1 MNKREQS
8 NMEWATGTRLRAIA
22 AAASV
27 AFGMAAGHAFAQTP
41 AAAGA
46 QNGVQDGGSAATP
59 AAAPKG
65 TAVGTAV
72 GTAAGSAAGTL
83 PAITVKASAAG
94 DGTVGLVAKRSRTG
108 TKTDTA
114 LDEIPQT
121 INVVTAQ
128 QIEMTGATDVNAA
141 LRYVPGFSSYGSD
154 NRSDWYAALRGFT
167 PTAFVNGLQVPNT
180 LNLSSWRVDPYM
192 IDSITVLRGPTSV
205 LYGAGDPGAI
215 IDVQT
220 KTADGERVREAGVQF
235 GNYARKQLMIDVGDK
250 LDADGKYAYRFVGV
264 ARDGNAL
271 TGPNNDQRVALAP
284 SFRWRPDADTSL
296 TLSATYLQDWG
307 DISSNFLPAQ
317 GTVLPNPN
325 GQLDKDVY
333 GGDPNFNYYR
343 KKQWSLGYQ
352 FERNLNSMWTF
363 RQNVRW
369 MHLSLDN
376 GSVFGAGFA
385 DGSLTDINR
394 WAGVFQTNYSRF
406 DIDNNLQGRFGT
418 GPFEHTL
425 LLGFQY
431 NRQTATDSEWL
442 AAAPTLNLYNPVYTP
457 VTLSV
462 FSPPNTTY
470 RTNTYT
476 TMNTF
481 GLYAQDQIKWNRWTL
496 TLGGREDWVNQR
508 MDDRAGGTQSKADVT
523 AFTGRVGLT
532 YQGDYGLSPYVSYA
546 TSFNPLIGVNLYG
559 GGLPQPTRGKQIEA
573 GLRWQ
578 PPGKNLML
586 SAAIYQINQ
595 TNVLTPTPTNLD
607 PAGTTSIQTGEV
619 RSRGIELNATGK
631 LTRNLSLIASY
642 VYQDVKN
649 VQANDASLNNWPVD
663 IPRPR
668 QMASLWADWTWH
680 TGPLAG
686 FGLGGGVRYQSA
698 AAGAADNSLTV
709 ASYTL
714 YDAGVHYDTRNW
726 RFAVNGTNLFNRH
739 YISGC
744 QSTSVCI
751 FGTDRTV
758 IATAKYNW

>member
-1 MNKREQS
+1 MA
-8 NMEWATGTRLRAIA
+8 WTTGMRLRAIA

-27 AFGMAAGHAFAQTP
+27 AFGTAAGQTFAQTAP
-41 AAAGA
+41 AANAG
-46 QNGVQDGGSAATP
+46 
-59 AAAPKG
+59 AAAP
-65 TAVGTAV
+65 
-72 GTAAGSAAGTL
+72 AGGEQNSAQSGTL
-83 PAITVKASAAG
+83 PAITVNAASQG
-94 DGTVGLVAKRSRTG
+94 DGTVGLVAKRSTTG
-108 TKTDTA
+108 TKTDTPIS
-114 LDEIPQT
+114 EIPQT

-128 QIEMTGATDVNAA
+128 QIEMTGATDVNSA

-167 PTAFVNGLQVPNT
+167 PTAYVNGLQVPNT
-180 LNLSSWRVDPYM
+180 INLASWRVDPYM

-215 IDVQT
+215 VDVQT
-220 KTADGERVREAGVQF
+220 KLADGERVREAGVEI
-235 GNYARKQLMIDVGDK
+235 GNYARKQFMIDVGDQ
-250 LDADGKYAYRFVGV
+250 LDPDGKYAYRFVGV

-325 GQLDKDVY
+325 GQITRDVY
-333 GGDPNFNYYR
+333 EGDGNFNYYR

-352 FERNLNSMWTF
+352 FEHNLNSMWTF

-376 GSVFGAGFA
+376 GSVFGNGFV
-385 DGSLTDINR
+385 DGSLTDVSR
-394 WAGVFQTNYSRF
+394 WAGVFQMNYSRV
-406 DIDNNLQGRFGT
+406 DIDNNVQGRFGT
-418 GPFEHTL
+418 GPLEHTL

-442 AAAPTLNLYNPVYTP
+442 AAAPPLNIYDPVSVP
-457 VTLSV
+457 VTTAV
-462 FSPPNTTY
+462 FSDPASVY
-470 RTNTYT
+470 RTDTYT

-481 GLYAQDQIKWNRWTL
+481 GLYAQDQIKWHRWTL
-496 TLGGREDWVNQR
+496 TLGGREDWVDMR

-559 GGLPQPTRGKQIEA
+559 GGLPQPTRGRQIEL

-586 SAAIYQINQ
+586 NAAIYQINQ
-595 TNVLTPTPTNLD
+595 TNVLTPTPTTLD
-607 PAGTTSIQTGEV
+607 VTGTTSVQTGEA
-619 RSRGIELNATGK
+619 RSRGIELSATGK
-631 LTRNLSLIASY
+631 VTPNLSLIASY
-642 VYQDVKN
+642 AYQDVKN
-649 VQANDASLNNWPVD
+649 MKANDASLNNWPVD

-686 FGLGGGVRYQSA
+686 LGLGGGIRYQSA
-698 AAGAADNSLTV
+698 SAGAADNSLTV
-709 ASYTL
+709 SSYTL
-714 YDAGVHYDTRNW
+714 FDAGVHYDMRHW
-726 RFAVNGTNLFNRH
+726 RFAVNATNLFNRH

-744 QSTSVCI
+744 QSYNVCI

-758 IATAKYNW
+758 IGTAKYNW

>member
-1 MNKREQS
+1 MD
-8 NMEWATGTRLRAIA
+8 WATGTRLRAIA

-27 AFGMAAGHAFAQTP
+27 AFGAAAAGQAFAQTAP
-41 AAAGA
+41 AADA
-46 QNGVQDGGSAATP
+46 Q
-59 AAAPKG
+59 AAAPN
-65 TAVGTAV
+65 
-72 GTAAGSAAGTL
+72 AASAGTL
-83 PAITVKASAAG
+83 PAITVNAASEG

-108 TKTDTA
+108 TKTDTPIE
-114 LDEIPQT
+114 EIPQT

-128 QIEMTGATDVNAA
+128 QIEMTGATDVNTA

-167 PTAFVNGLQVPNT
+167 PTAYVNGLQVPNT

-215 IDVQT
+215 VDVKT
-220 KTADGERVREAGVQF
+220 KLADGERVREAGVEI
-235 GNYARKQLMIDVGDK
+235 GNYARKQFMIDVGDK
-250 LDADGKYAYRFVGV
+250 LDPDGKYAYRFVGV
-264 ARDGNAL
+264 ARDGNAV

-284 SFRWRPDADTSL
+284 SFRWRPNADTSL

-307 DISSNFLPAQ
+307 DISSNFLPAA

-325 GQLDKDVY
+325 GQITKDIY
-333 GGDPNFNYYR
+333 EGDGNFNYYR

-352 FERNLNSMWTF
+352 FEHNLNSMWTF
-363 RQNVRW
+363 RQNTRW

-376 GSVFGAGFA
+376 GSVWGAGFA
-385 DGSLTDINR
+385 DETLTEINR
-394 WAGVFQTNYSRF
+394 WAGVFQMNYSRF
-406 DIDNNLQGRFGT
+406 DIDNNLEGRFAT
-418 GPFEHTL
+418 GPLQHTL

-457 VTLSV
+457 VTTAV
-462 FSPPNTTY
+462 FSNPDTTY

-496 TLGGREDWVNQR
+496 TLGGREDWVNMR
-508 MDDRAGGTQSKADVT
+508 MDDRAAGTQSKADVS

-532 YQGDYGLSPYVSYA
+532 YQAGYGLSPYISYS
-546 TSFNPLIGVNLYG
+546 TSFNPIIGVSLLDG
-559 GGLPQPTRGKQIEA
+559 GVPKPTRGRQIEA

-586 SAAIYQINQ
+586 NAAIYQINQ
-595 TNVLTPTPTNLD
+595 TNGVTPALPTQD
-607 PAGTTSIQTGEV
+607 PGGTKSVQTGEV
-619 RSRGIELNATGK
+619 RARGIELSATGK
-631 LTRNLSLIASY
+631 VTPNLSLIASY
-642 VYQDVKN
+642 AYQDVKV
-649 VQANDASLNNWPVD
+649 VQANDATLNNWPVD

-698 AAGAADNSLTV
+698 SAGAADNSLTV
-709 ASYTL
+709 SSYTL
-714 YDAGVHYDTRNW
+714 IDAAVHYDVRNW
-726 RFAVNGTNLFNRH
+726 RFAVNATNLFNRH

-744 QSTSVCI
+744 QSTSVCM
-751 FGTDRTV
+751 FGNDRTV

>member
-1 MNKREQS
+1 MD
-8 NMEWATGTRLRAIA
+8 WATGTRLRAIA

-27 AFGMAAGHAFAQTP
+27 AFGAAAAGQAFAQTAP
-41 AAAGA
+41 AANT
-46 QNGVQDGGSAATP
+46 Q
-59 AAAPKG
+59 AAAPN
-65 TAVGTAV
+65 
-72 GTAAGSAAGTL
+72 AASAGTL
-83 PAITVKASAAG
+83 PAITVNAASEG

-108 TKTDTA
+108 TKTDTPIE
-114 LDEIPQT
+114 EIPQT

-128 QIEMTGATDVNAA
+128 QIEMTGATDVNTA

-167 PTAFVNGLQVPNT
+167 PTAYVNGLQVPNT
-180 LNLSSWRVDPYM
+180 LNLASWRVDPYM

-215 IDVQT
+215 VDVKT
-220 KTADGERVREAGVQF
+220 KLADGERVREAGVEI
-235 GNYARKQLMIDVGDK
+235 GNYARKQFMIDVGDK
-250 LDADGKYAYRFVGV
+250 LDPDGKYAYRFVGV
-264 ARDGNAL
+264 ARDGNAV

-284 SFRWRPDADTSL
+284 SFRWRPNADTSL

-307 DISSNFLPAQ
+307 DISSNFLPAA

-325 GQLDKDVY
+325 GQITKDIY
-333 GGDPNFNYYR
+333 EGDGNFNYYR

-352 FERNLNSMWTF
+352 FEHNLNSMWTF
-363 RQNVRW
+363 RQNTRW

-376 GSVFGAGFA
+376 GSVWGAGFA
-385 DGSLTDINR
+385 DKTLTEINR
-394 WAGVFQTNYSRF
+394 WAGVFQMNYSRF
-406 DIDNNLQGRFGT
+406 DIDNNLEGRFAT
-418 GPFEHTL
+418 GPLQHTL

-457 VTLSV
+457 VTTAV
-462 FSPPNTTY
+462 FSNPDTTY

-496 TLGGREDWVNQR
+496 TLGGREDWVNMR
-508 MDDRAGGTQSKADVT
+508 MDDRAAGTQSKADVS

-532 YQGDYGLSPYVSYA
+532 YQAGYGLSPYISYS
-546 TSFNPLIGVNLYG
+546 TSFNPIIGVSLLDG
-559 GGLPQPTRGKQIEA
+559 GVPKPTRGRQIEA

-586 SAAIYQINQ
+586 NAAIYQINQ
-595 TNVLTPTPTNLD
+595 TNGVTPALPTQD
-607 PAGTTSIQTGEV
+607 PSGTKSVQTGEV
-619 RSRGIELNATGK
+619 RARGIELSATGK
-631 LTRNLSLIASY
+631 VTPNLSLIASY
-642 VYQDVKN
+642 AYQDVKV
-649 VQANDASLNNWPVD
+649 VQANDATLNNWPVD

-698 AAGAADNSLTV
+698 SAGAADNSLTV
-709 ASYTL
+709 SSYTL
-714 YDAGVHYDTRNW
+714 IDAAVHYDVRNW
-726 RFAVNGTNLFNRH
+726 RFAVNATNLFNRH

-744 QSTSVCI
+744 QSTSVCM
-751 FGTDRTV
+751 FGNDRTV

>member
-1 MNKREQS
+1 MKKVEQKK
-8 NMEWATGTRLRAIA
+8 MEWATGTRLRAIA

-27 AFGMAAGHAFAQTP
+27 AFGTAAAGHAYAQTAP
-41 AAAGA
+41 AVNAGATASASSA
-46 QNGVQDGGSAATP
+46 QNGATATTSTSAQN
-59 AAAPKG
+59 
-65 TAVGTAV
+65 
-72 GTAAGSAAGTL
+72 GTL
-83 PAITVKASAAG
+83 PAITVNAASAG
-94 DGTVGLVAKRSRTG
+94 DGTVGLVAKRSTTG
-108 TKTDTA
+108 TKTDTP
-114 LDEIPQT
+114 LNEIPQT

-167 PTAFVNGLQVPNT
+167 PTAYVNGLQVPNT
-180 LNLSSWRVDPYM
+180 INLASWRVDPYM
-192 IDSITVLRGPTSV
+192 IDSISVLRGPTSV

-215 IDVQT
+215 IDVHT
-220 KTADGERVREAGVQF
+220 KLADGERVREAGVQI
-235 GNYARKQLMIDVGDK
+235 GNYARKQFMIDVGDK
-250 LDADGKYAYRFVGV
+250 LDPDGKYAYRFVGV

-325 GQLDKDVY
+325 GQINKDVY
-333 GGDPNFNYYR
+333 EGDGNFNYYR
-343 KKQWSLGYQ
+343 KKQWSVGYQ
-352 FERNLNSMWTF
+352 FERNLTPAWTF
-363 RQNVRW
+363 RQNTRL

-376 GSVFGAGFA
+376 GSVFGNGFVE
-385 DGSLTDINR
+385 GSTTDVSR
-394 WAGVFQTNYSRF
+394 WAGVFQMNYSRF
-406 DIDNNLQGRFGT
+406 DIDNNLEGRFAT
-418 GPFEHTL
+418 GPLQHTL

-442 AAAPTLNLYNPVYTP
+442 AAAPPLNIYNPVYQP
-457 VTLSV
+457 VTTAV
-462 FSPPNTTY
+462 FTPDATF

-496 TLGGREDWVNQR
+496 TLGGREDWVNMR
-508 MDDRAGGTQSKADVT
+508 MDDRAAGTSTKADVT

-532 YQGDYGLSPYVSYA
+532 YQGDYGLSPYISYA
-546 TSFNPLIGVNLYG
+546 TSFNPLIGVNLVG

-578 PPGKNLML
+578 PPGKILML
-586 SAAIYQINQ
+586 NAAIYQINQ
-595 TNVLTPTPTNLD
+595 TNVLTSALPSQDPT
-607 PAGTTSIQTGEV
+607 GTKSVQTGEV
-619 RSRGIELNATGK
+619 RSRGIELSATGK
-631 LTRNLSLIASY
+631 VTRNLSVIASY

-649 VQANDASLNNWPVD
+649 VQANDVSLNNWPVD

-668 QMASLWADWTWH
+668 QMASLWTDWTWY

-686 FGLGGGVRYQSA
+686 FGLGGGIRYQSA
-698 AAGAADNSLTV
+698 SAGAADNSLTV
-709 ASYTL
+709 SSVTL
-714 YDAGVHYDTRNW
+714 FDAGLHYDTRNW

-744 QSTSVCI
+744 QSNNVCI

>member
-1 MNKREQS
+1 MD
-8 NMEWATGTRLRAIA
+8 WATGTRLRAIA

-27 AFGMAAGHAFAQTP
+27 AFGAAAGQAFAQTAP
-41 AAAGA
+41 AANAGTAASANGA
-46 QNGVQDGGSAATP
+46 QNAA
-59 AAAPKG
+59 
-65 TAVGTAV
+65 
-72 GTAAGSAAGTL
+72 SAGTL
-83 PAITVKASAAG
+83 PAITVNAASEG

-108 TKTDTA
+108 TKTDTPIE
-114 LDEIPQT
+114 EIPQT

-128 QIEMTGATDVNAA
+128 QIEMTGATDVNTA

-167 PTAFVNGLQVPNT
+167 PTAYVNGLQVPNT
-180 LNLSSWRVDPYM
+180 LNLASWRVDPYM

-215 IDVQT
+215 VDVKT
-220 KTADGERVREAGVQF
+220 KLADGERVREAGVEI
-235 GNYARKQLMIDVGDK
+235 GNYARKQFMIDVGDK
-250 LDADGKYAYRFVGV
+250 LDPDGKYAYRFVGV
-264 ARDGNAL
+264 ARDGNAV

-284 SFRWRPDADTSL
+284 SFRWRPNADTSL

-307 DISSNFLPAQ
+307 DISSNFVPAA

-325 GQLDKDVY
+325 GQITKDIY
-333 GGDPNFNYYR
+333 EGDGNFNYYR

-352 FERNLNSMWTF
+352 FEHNLNSMWTF
-363 RQNVRW
+363 RQNTRW

-376 GSVFGAGFA
+376 GSVWGAGFA
-385 DGSLTDINR
+385 DETLTEINR
-394 WAGVFQTNYSRF
+394 WAGVFQMNYSRF
-406 DIDNNLQGRFGT
+406 DIDNNLEGRFAT
-418 GPFEHTL
+418 GPLQHTL

-457 VTLSV
+457 VTTAV
-462 FSPPNTTY
+462 FSNPDTTY

-496 TLGGREDWVNQR
+496 TLGGREDWVNMR
-508 MDDRAGGTQSKADVT
+508 MDDRAAGTQSKADVS

-532 YQGDYGLSPYVSYA
+532 YQAGYGLSPYISYS
-546 TSFNPLIGVNLYG
+546 TSFNPIIGVSLLDG
-559 GGLPQPTRGKQIEA
+559 GVPKPTRGRQIEA

-586 SAAIYQINQ
+586 NAAIYQINQ
-595 TNVLTPTPTNLD
+595 TNGVTPALPTQD
-607 PAGTTSIQTGEV
+607 PSRTKSVQTGEV
-619 RSRGIELNATGK
+619 RARGIELSATGK
-631 LTRNLSLIASY
+631 VTPNLSLIASY
-642 VYQDVKN
+642 AYQDVKV
-649 VQANDASLNNWPVD
+649 VQANDATLNNWPVD

-698 AAGAADNSLTV
+698 SAGAADNSLTV
-709 ASYTL
+709 SSYTL
-714 YDAGVHYDTRNW
+714 IDAAVHYDVRNW
-726 RFAVNGTNLFNRH
+726 RFAVNATNLFNRH

-744 QSTSVCI
+744 QSTSVCM
-751 FGTDRTV
+751 FGNDRTV

>member
-1 MNKREQS
+1 MD
-8 NMEWATGTRLRAIA
+8 WATGTRLRAIA

-27 AFGMAAGHAFAQTP
+27 AFGAAAAGQAFAQTAP
-41 AAAGA
+41 AANA
-46 QNGVQDGGSAATP
+46 Q
-59 AAAPKG
+59 AAAPN
-65 TAVGTAV
+65 
-72 GTAAGSAAGTL
+72 AASAGTL
-83 PAITVKASAAG
+83 PAITVNAASEG

-108 TKTDTA
+108 TKTDTPIE
-114 LDEIPQT
+114 EIPQT

-128 QIEMTGATDVNAA
+128 QIEMTGATDVNTA

-167 PTAFVNGLQVPNT
+167 PTAYVNGLQVPNT
-180 LNLSSWRVDPYM
+180 LNLASWRVDPYM

-215 IDVQT
+215 VDVKT
-220 KTADGERVREAGVQF
+220 KLADGERVREAGVEI
-235 GNYARKQLMIDVGDK
+235 GNYARKQFMIDVGDK
-250 LDADGKYAYRFVGV
+250 LDPDGKYAYRFVGV
-264 ARDGNAL
+264 ARDGNAV

-284 SFRWRPDADTSL
+284 SFRWRPNADTSL

-307 DISSNFLPAQ
+307 DISSNFLPAA

-325 GQLDKDVY
+325 GQITKDIY
-333 GGDPNFNYYR
+333 EGDGNFNYYR

-352 FERNLNSMWTF
+352 FEHNLNSMWTF
-363 RQNVRW
+363 RQNTRW

-376 GSVFGAGFA
+376 GSVWGAGFA
-385 DGSLTDINR
+385 DETLTEINR
-394 WAGVFQTNYSRF
+394 WAGVFQMNYSRF
-406 DIDNNLQGRFGT
+406 DIDNNLEGRFAT
-418 GPFEHTL
+418 GPLQHTL

-457 VTLSV
+457 VTTAV
-462 FSPPNTTY
+462 FSNPDTTY

-496 TLGGREDWVNQR
+496 TLGGREDWVNMR
-508 MDDRAGGTQSKADVT
+508 MDDRAAGTQSKADVS

-532 YQGDYGLSPYVSYA
+532 YQAGYGLSPYISYS
-546 TSFNPLIGVNLYG
+546 TSFNPIIGVSLLDG
-559 GGLPQPTRGKQIEA
+559 GVPKPTRGRQIEA

-586 SAAIYQINQ
+586 NAAIYQINQ
-595 TNVLTPTPTNLD
+595 TNGITPALPTQD
-607 PAGTTSIQTGEV
+607 PGGTKSVQTGEV
-619 RSRGIELNATGK
+619 RARGIELSATGK
-631 LTRNLSLIASY
+631 VTPNLSLIASY
-642 VYQDVKN
+642 AYQDVKV
-649 VQANDASLNNWPVD
+649 VQANDATLNNWPVD

-680 TGPLAG
+680 TGLLAG

-698 AAGAADNSLTV
+698 SAGAADNSLTV
-709 ASYTL
+709 SSYTL
-714 YDAGVHYDTRNW
+714 IDAAVHYDVRNW
-726 RFAVNGTNLFNRH
+726 RFAVNATNLFNRH

-744 QSTSVCI
+744 QSTSVCM
-751 FGTDRTV
+751 FGNDRTV

>member
-1 MNKREQS
+1 MD
-8 NMEWATGTRLRAIA
+8 WATGTRLRAIA

-27 AFGMAAGHAFAQTP
+27 AFGAAAGQAFAQTAP
-41 AAAGA
+41 AANAGTAASANGA
-46 QNGVQDGGSAATP
+46 QNAA
-59 AAAPKG
+59 
-65 TAVGTAV
+65 
-72 GTAAGSAAGTL
+72 AAGTL
-83 PAITVKASAAG
+83 PAITVNAASEG

-108 TKTDTA
+108 TKTDTPIE
-114 LDEIPQT
+114 EIPQT

-128 QIEMTGATDVNAA
+128 QIEMTGATDVNTA

-167 PTAFVNGLQVPNT
+167 PTAYVNGLQVPNT
-180 LNLSSWRVDPYM
+180 LNLASWRVDPYM

-215 IDVQT
+215 VDVKT
-220 KTADGERVREAGVQF
+220 KLADGERVREAGVEI
-235 GNYARKQLMIDVGDK
+235 GNYARKQFMIDVGDK
-250 LDADGKYAYRFVGV
+250 LDPDGKYAYRFVGV
-264 ARDGNAL
+264 ARDGNAV

-284 SFRWRPDADTSL
+284 SFRWRPNADTSL

-307 DISSNFLPAQ
+307 DISSNFLPAA

-325 GQLDKDVY
+325 GQITKDIY
-333 GGDPNFNYYR
+333 EGDGNFNYYR

-352 FERNLNSMWTF
+352 FEHNLNSMWTF
-363 RQNVRW
+363 RQNTRW

-376 GSVFGAGFA
+376 GSVWGAGFA
-385 DGSLTDINR
+385 DETLTEVNR
-394 WAGVFQTNYSRF
+394 WAGVFQMNYSRF
-406 DIDNNLQGRFGT
+406 DIDNNLEGRFAT
-418 GPFEHTL
+418 GPLQHTL

-457 VTLSV
+457 VTTAV
-462 FSPPNTTY
+462 FSNPDTTY

-496 TLGGREDWVNQR
+496 TLGGREDWVNMR
-508 MDDRAGGTQSKADVT
+508 MDDRAAGTQSKADVS

-532 YQGDYGLSPYVSYA
+532 YQAGYGLSPYISYS
-546 TSFNPLIGVNLYG
+546 TSFNPIIGVSLLDG
-559 GGLPQPTRGKQIEA
+559 GVPKPTRGRQIEA

-586 SAAIYQINQ
+586 NAAIYQINQ
-595 TNVLTPTPTNLD
+595 TNGVTPALPTQD
-607 PAGTTSIQTGEV
+607 PSGTKSVQTGEV
-619 RSRGIELNATGK
+619 RARGIELSATGK
-631 LTRNLSLIASY
+631 VTPNLSLIASY
-642 VYQDVKN
+642 AYQDVKV
-649 VQANDASLNNWPVD
+649 VQANDATLNNWPVD

-698 AAGAADNSLTV
+698 SAGAADNSLTV
-709 ASYTL
+709 SSYTL
-714 YDAGVHYDTRNW
+714 IDAAVHYDVRNW
-726 RFAVNGTNLFNRH
+726 RFAVNATNLFNRH

-751 FGTDRTV
+751 FGNDRTV

>member
-1 MNKREQS
+1 MD
-8 NMEWATGTRLRAIA
+8 WATGTRLRAIA

-27 AFGMAAGHAFAQTP
+27 AFGAAAAGQAFAQTAP
-41 AAAGA
+41 AANA
-46 QNGVQDGGSAATP
+46 Q
-59 AAAPKG
+59 AAAPN
-65 TAVGTAV
+65 
-72 GTAAGSAAGTL
+72 AASAGTL
-83 PAITVKASAAG
+83 PAITVNAASEG

-108 TKTDTA
+108 TKTDTPIE
-114 LDEIPQT
+114 EIPQT

-128 QIEMTGATDVNAA
+128 QIEMTGATDVNTA

-167 PTAFVNGLQVPNT
+167 PTAYVNGLQVPNT
-180 LNLSSWRVDPYM
+180 LNLASWRVDPYM

-215 IDVQT
+215 VDVKT
-220 KTADGERVREAGVQF
+220 KLADGERVREAGVEI
-235 GNYARKQLMIDVGDK
+235 GNYARKQFMIDVGDK
-250 LDADGKYAYRFVGV
+250 LDPDGKYAYRFVGV
-264 ARDGNAL
+264 ARDGNAV

-284 SFRWRPDADTSL
+284 SFRWRPNADTSL

-307 DISSNFLPAQ
+307 DISSNFLPAA

-325 GQLDKDVY
+325 GQITKDIY
-333 GGDPNFNYYR
+333 EGDGNFNYYR

-352 FERNLNSMWTF
+352 FEHNLNSMWTF
-363 RQNVRW
+363 RQNTRW

-376 GSVFGAGFA
+376 GSVWGAGFA
-385 DGSLTDINR
+385 DETLTEIKR
-394 WAGVFQTNYSRF
+394 WAGVFQMNYSRF
-406 DIDNNLQGRFGT
+406 DIDNNLEGRFAT
-418 GPFEHTL
+418 GPLQHTL

-457 VTLSV
+457 VTTAV
-462 FSPPNTTY
+462 FSDPDTTY

-496 TLGGREDWVNQR
+496 TLGGREDWVNMR
-508 MDDRAGGTQSKADVT
+508 MDDRAAGTQSKADVS

-532 YQGDYGLSPYVSYA
+532 YQAGYGLSPYISYS
-546 TSFNPLIGVNLYG
+546 TSFNPIIGVSLLDG
-559 GGLPQPTRGKQIEA
+559 GVPKPTRGRQIEA

-586 SAAIYQINQ
+586 NAAIYKINQ
-595 TNVLTPTPTNLD
+595 TNGVTPALLTQD
-607 PAGTTSIQTGEV
+607 PSRTKSVQTGEV
-619 RSRGIELNATGK
+619 RARGIELSATGK
-631 LTRNLSLIASY
+631 VTPNLSLIASY
-642 VYQDVKN
+642 AYQDVKV
-649 VQANDASLNNWPVD
+649 VQANDPTLNNWPVD

-698 AAGAADNSLTV
+698 SAGAADNSLTV
-709 ASYTL
+709 SSYTL
-714 YDAGVHYDTRNW
+714 IDAAVHYDVRNW
-726 RFAVNGTNLFNRH
+726 RFAVNATNLFNRH

-744 QSTSVCI
+744 QSTSVCM
-751 FGTDRTV
+751 FGNDRTV

>member
-1 MNKREQS
+1 MD
-8 NMEWATGTRLRAIA
+8 WATGTRLRAIA

-27 AFGMAAGHAFAQTP
+27 AFGAAAGQAFAQTAP
-41 AAAGA
+41 AANAGTAASANGA
-46 QNGVQDGGSAATP
+46 QNAA
-59 AAAPKG
+59 
-65 TAVGTAV
+65 
-72 GTAAGSAAGTL
+72 SAGTL
-83 PAITVKASAAG
+83 PAITVNAASEG

-108 TKTDTA
+108 TKTDTPIE
-114 LDEIPQT
+114 EIPQT

-128 QIEMTGATDVNAA
+128 QIEMTGATDVNTA

-167 PTAFVNGLQVPNT
+167 PTAYVNGLQVPNT
-180 LNLSSWRVDPYM
+180 LNLASWRVDPYM

-215 IDVQT
+215 VDVKT
-220 KTADGERVREAGVQF
+220 KLADGERVREAGVEI
-235 GNYARKQLMIDVGDK
+235 GNYARKQFMIDVGDK
-250 LDADGKYAYRFVGV
+250 LDPDGKYAYRFVGV
-264 ARDGNAL
+264 ARDGNAV

-284 SFRWRPDADTSL
+284 SFRWRPNADTSL

-307 DISSNFLPAQ
+307 DISSNFLPAA

-325 GQLDKDVY
+325 GQITKDIY
-333 GGDPNFNYYR
+333 EGDGNFNYYR

-352 FERNLNSMWTF
+352 FEHNLNSMWTF
-363 RQNVRW
+363 RQNTRW

-376 GSVFGAGFA
+376 GSVWGAGFA
-385 DGSLTDINR
+385 DETLTEVNR
-394 WAGVFQTNYSRF
+394 WAGVFQMNYSRF
-406 DIDNNLQGRFGT
+406 DIDNNLEGRFAT
-418 GPFEHTL
+418 GPLQHTL

-457 VTLSV
+457 VTTAV
-462 FSPPNTTY
+462 FSNPDTTY

-496 TLGGREDWVNQR
+496 TLGGREDWVNMR
-508 MDDRAGGTQSKADVT
+508 MDDRAAGTQSKADVS

-532 YQGDYGLSPYVSYA
+532 YQAGYGLSPYISYS
-546 TSFNPLIGVNLYG
+546 TSFNPIIGVSLLDG
-559 GGLPQPTRGKQIEA
+559 GVPKPTRGRQIEA

-586 SAAIYQINQ
+586 NAAIYQINQ
-595 TNVLTPTPTNLD
+595 TNGVTPALPTQD
-607 PAGTTSIQTGEV
+607 PSGTKSVQTGEV
-619 RSRGIELNATGK
+619 RARGIELSATGK
-631 LTRNLSLIASY
+631 VTPNLSLIASY
-642 VYQDVKN
+642 AYQDVKV
-649 VQANDASLNNWPVD
+649 VQANDATLNNWPVD

-698 AAGAADNSLTV
+698 SAGAADNSLTV
-709 ASYTL
+709 SSYTL
-714 YDAGVHYDTRNW
+714 IDAAVHYDVRNW
-726 RFAVNGTNLFNRH
+726 RFAVNATNLFNRH

-744 QSTSVCI
+744 QSTSVCM
-751 FGTDRTV
+751 FGNDRTV
-758 IATAKYNW
+758 IATA

>member
-1 MNKREQS
+1 MD
-8 NMEWATGTRLRAIA
+8 WATGTRLRAIA

-27 AFGMAAGHAFAQTP
+27 AFGAAAGQAFAQTAP
-41 AAAGA
+41 AANA
-46 QNGVQDGGSAATP
+46 Q
-59 AAAPKG
+59 AAAPN
-65 TAVGTAV
+65 
-72 GTAAGSAAGTL
+72 AASAGTL
-83 PAITVKASAAG
+83 PAITVNAASEG

-108 TKTDTA
+108 TKTDTPIE
-114 LDEIPQT
+114 EIPQT

-128 QIEMTGATDVNAA
+128 QIEMTGATDVNTA

-167 PTAFVNGLQVPNT
+167 PTAYVNGLQVPNT
-180 LNLSSWRVDPYM
+180 LNLASWRVDPYM

-215 IDVQT
+215 VDVKT
-220 KTADGERVREAGVQF
+220 KLADGERVREAGVEI
-235 GNYARKQLMIDVGDK
+235 GNYARKQFMIDVGDK
-250 LDADGKYAYRFVGV
+250 LDPDGKYAYRFVGV
-264 ARDGNAL
+264 ARDGNAV

-284 SFRWRPDADTSL
+284 SFRWRPNADTSL

-307 DISSNFLPAQ
+307 DISSNFLPAA

-325 GQLDKDVY
+325 GQITKDIY
-333 GGDPNFNYYR
+333 EGDGNFNYYR

-352 FERNLNSMWTF
+352 FEHNLNSMWTF
-363 RQNVRW
+363 RQNTRW

-376 GSVFGAGFA
+376 GSVWGAGFA
-385 DGSLTDINR
+385 DETLTEVNR
-394 WAGVFQTNYSRF
+394 WAGVFQMNYSRF
-406 DIDNNLQGRFGT
+406 DIDNNLEGRFAT
-418 GPFEHTL
+418 GPLQHTL

-457 VTLSV
+457 VTTAV
-462 FSPPNTTY
+462 FSNPDTTY

-496 TLGGREDWVNQR
+496 TLGGREDWVNMR
-508 MDDRAGGTQSKADVT
+508 MDDRAAGTQSKADVS

-532 YQGDYGLSPYVSYA
+532 YQAGYGLSPYISYS
-546 TSFNPLIGVNLYG
+546 TSFNPIIGVSLLDG
-559 GGLPQPTRGKQIEA
+559 GVPKPTRGRQIEA

-586 SAAIYQINQ
+586 NAAIYQINQ
-595 TNVLTPTPTNLD
+595 TNGVTPALPTQD
-607 PAGTTSIQTGEV
+607 PSRTKSVQTGEV
-619 RSRGIELNATGK
+619 RARGIELSATGK
-631 LTRNLSLIASY
+631 VTPNLSLIASY
-642 VYQDVKN
+642 AYQDVKV
-649 VQANDASLNNWPVD
+649 VQANDATLNNWPVD

-698 AAGAADNSLTV
+698 SAGAADNSLTV
-709 ASYTL
+709 SSYTL
-714 YDAGVHYDTRNW
+714 IDAAVHYDVRNW
-726 RFAVNGTNLFNRH
+726 RFAVNATNLFNRH

-744 QSTSVCI
+744 QSTSVCM
-751 FGTDRTV
+751 FGNDRTV

>member
-1 MNKREQS
+1 MD
-8 NMEWATGTRLRAIA
+8 WATGTRLRAIA

-27 AFGMAAGHAFAQTP
+27 AFGAAAGQAFAQTAP
-41 AAAGA
+41 AANAGTAASANGA
-46 QNGVQDGGSAATP
+46 QNAA
-59 AAAPKG
+59 
-65 TAVGTAV
+65 
-72 GTAAGSAAGTL
+72 SAGTL
-83 PAITVKASAAG
+83 PAITVNAASEG

-108 TKTDTA
+108 TKTDTPIE
-114 LDEIPQT
+114 EIPQT

-128 QIEMTGATDVNAA
+128 QIEMTGATDVNTA

-167 PTAFVNGLQVPNT
+167 PTAYVNGLQVPNT
-180 LNLSSWRVDPYM
+180 LNLASWRVDPYM

-215 IDVQT
+215 VDVKT
-220 KTADGERVREAGVQF
+220 KLADGERVREAGVEI
-235 GNYARKQLMIDVGDK
+235 GNYARKQFMIDVGDK
-250 LDADGKYAYRFVGV
+250 LDPDGKYAYRFVGV
-264 ARDGNAL
+264 ARDGNAV

-284 SFRWRPDADTSL
+284 SFRWRPNADTSL

-307 DISSNFLPAQ
+307 DISSNFVPAA

-325 GQLDKDVY
+325 GQITKDIY
-333 GGDPNFNYYR
+333 EGDGNFNYYR

-352 FERNLNSMWTF
+352 FEHNLNSMWTF
-363 RQNVRW
+363 RQNTRW

-376 GSVFGAGFA
+376 GSVWGAGFA
-385 DGSLTDINR
+385 DETLTEINR
-394 WAGVFQTNYSRF
+394 WAGVFQMNYSRF
-406 DIDNNLQGRFGT
+406 DIDNNLEGRFAT
-418 GPFEHTL
+418 GPLQHTL

-457 VTLSV
+457 VTTAV
-462 FSPPNTTY
+462 FSNPDTTY

-496 TLGGREDWVNQR
+496 TLGGREDWVNMR
-508 MDDRAGGTQSKADVT
+508 MDDRAAGTQSKADVS

-532 YQGDYGLSPYVSYA
+532 YQAGYGLSPYISYS
-546 TSFNPLIGVNLYG
+546 TSFNPIIGVSLLDG
-559 GGLPQPTRGKQIEA
+559 GVPKPTRGRQIEA

-586 SAAIYQINQ
+586 NAAIYQINQ
-595 TNVLTPTPTNLD
+595 TNGVTPALPTQD
-607 PAGTTSIQTGEV
+607 PSGTKSVQTGEV
-619 RSRGIELNATGK
+619 RARGIELSATGK
-631 LTRNLSLIASY
+631 VTPNLSLIASY
-642 VYQDVKN
+642 AYQDVKV
-649 VQANDASLNNWPVD
+649 VQANDATLNNWPVD

-698 AAGAADNSLTV
+698 SAGAADNSLTV
-709 ASYTL
+709 SSYTL
-714 YDAGVHYDTRNW
+714 IDAAVHYDVRNW
-726 RFAVNGTNLFNRH
+726 RFAVNATNLFNRH

-744 QSTSVCI
+744 QSTSVCM
-751 FGTDRTV
+751 FGNDRTV

>member
-1 MNKREQS
+1 MD
-8 NMEWATGTRLRAIA
+8 WATGTRLRAIA

-27 AFGMAAGHAFAQTP
+27 AFGAAAAGQAFAQTAP
-41 AAAGA
+41 AANA
-46 QNGVQDGGSAATP
+46 Q
-59 AAAPKG
+59 AAAPN
-65 TAVGTAV
+65 
-72 GTAAGSAAGTL
+72 AASAGTL
-83 PAITVKASAAG
+83 PAITVNAASEG

-108 TKTDTA
+108 TKTDTPIE
-114 LDEIPQT
+114 EIPQT

-128 QIEMTGATDVNAA
+128 QIEMTGATDVNTA

-167 PTAFVNGLQVPNT
+167 PTAYVNGLQVPNT
-180 LNLSSWRVDPYM
+180 LNLASWRVDPYM

-215 IDVQT
+215 VDVKT
-220 KTADGERVREAGVQF
+220 KLADGERVREAGVEI
-235 GNYARKQLMIDVGDK
+235 GNYARKQFMIDVGDK
-250 LDADGKYAYRFVGV
+250 LDPDGKYAYRFVGV
-264 ARDGNAL
+264 ARDGNAV

-284 SFRWRPDADTSL
+284 SFRWRPNADTSL

-307 DISSNFLPAQ
+307 DISSNFLPAA

-325 GQLDKDVY
+325 GQITKDIY
-333 GGDPNFNYYR
+333 EGDGNFNYYR

-352 FERNLNSMWTF
+352 FEHNLNSMWTF
-363 RQNVRW
+363 RQNTRW

-376 GSVFGAGFA
+376 GSVWGAGFA
-385 DGSLTDINR
+385 DETLTEINR
-394 WAGVFQTNYSRF
+394 WAGVFQMNYSRF
-406 DIDNNLQGRFGT
+406 DIDNNLEGRFAT
-418 GPFEHTL
+418 GPLQHTL

-457 VTLSV
+457 VTTAV
-462 FSPPNTTY
+462 FSDPDTTY

-496 TLGGREDWVNQR
+496 TLGGREDWVNMR
-508 MDDRAGGTQSKADVT
+508 MDDRAAGTQSKADVS

-532 YQGDYGLSPYVSYA
+532 YQAGYGLSPYISYS
-546 TSFNPLIGVNLYG
+546 TSFNPIIGVSLLDG
-559 GGLPQPTRGKQIEA
+559 GVPKPTRGRQIEA

-586 SAAIYQINQ
+586 NAAIYQINQ
-595 TNVLTPTPTNLD
+595 TNGVTPALPTQD
-607 PAGTTSIQTGEV
+607 PSGTKSVQTGEV
-619 RSRGIELNATGK
+619 RARGIELSATGK
-631 LTRNLSLIASY
+631 VTPNLSLIASY
-642 VYQDVKN
+642 AYQDVKV
-649 VQANDASLNNWPVD
+649 VQANDATLNNWPVD

-698 AAGAADNSLTV
+698 SAGAADNSLTV
-709 ASYTL
+709 SSYTL
-714 YDAGVHYDTRNW
+714 IDAAVHYDVRNW
-726 RFAVNGTNLFNRH
+726 RFAVNATNLFNRH

-744 QSTSVCI
+744 QSTSVCM
-751 FGTDRTV
+751 FGNDRTV

>member
-1 MNKREQS
+1 MD
-8 NMEWATGTRLRAIA
+8 WATGTRLRAIA

-27 AFGMAAGHAFAQTP
+27 AFGAAAAGQAFAQTAP
-41 AAAGA
+41 AANA
-46 QNGVQDGGSAATP
+46 Q
-59 AAAPKG
+59 AAAPN
-65 TAVGTAV
+65 
-72 GTAAGSAAGTL
+72 AASAGTL
-83 PAITVKASAAG
+83 PAITVNAASEG

-108 TKTDTA
+108 TKTDTPIE
-114 LDEIPQT
+114 EIPQT

-128 QIEMTGATDVNAA
+128 QIEMTGATDVNTA

-167 PTAFVNGLQVPNT
+167 PTAYVNGLQVPNT

-215 IDVQT
+215 VDVKT
-220 KTADGERVREAGVQF
+220 KLADGERVREAGVEI
-235 GNYARKQLMIDVGDK
+235 GNYARKQFMIDVGDK
-250 LDADGKYAYRFVGV
+250 LDPDGKYAYRFVGV
-264 ARDGNAL
+264 ARDGNAV

-284 SFRWRPDADTSL
+284 SFRWRPNADTSL

-307 DISSNFLPAQ
+307 DISSNFLPAA

-325 GQLDKDVY
+325 GQITKDIY
-333 GGDPNFNYYR
+333 EGDGNFNYYR

-352 FERNLNSMWTF
+352 FEHNLNSMWTF
-363 RQNVRW
+363 RQNTRW

-376 GSVFGAGFA
+376 ASVFANGFVGEDMA
-385 DGSLTDINR
+385 DVSR
-394 WAGVFQTNYSRF
+394 WAGLFQMNYSRF
-406 DIDNNLQGRFGT
+406 DIDNNLEGRFGT

-425 LLGFQY
+425 LLGFHY

-442 AAAPTLNLYNPVYTP
+442 AAAPALNLYNPVYVP
-457 VTLSV
+457 VTMGV
-462 FSPPNTTY
+462 FSDPDATS

-496 TLGGREDWVNQR
+496 TLGGREDWVNMR
-508 MDDRAGGTQSKADVT
+508 MDDRAAGTQSKADVS

-532 YQGDYGLSPYVSYA
+532 YQAGYGLSPYISYS
-546 TSFNPLIGVNLYG
+546 TSFNPIIGVSLLDG
-559 GGLPQPTRGKQIEA
+559 GVPKPTRGRQIEA

-586 SAAIYQINQ
+586 NAAIYQINQ
-595 TNVLTPTPTNLD
+595 TNGVTPALPTQD
-607 PAGTTSIQTGEV
+607 PGGTKSVQTGEV
-619 RSRGIELNATGK
+619 RARGIELSATGK
-631 LTRNLSLIASY
+631 VTPNLSLIASY
-642 VYQDVKN
+642 AYQDVKV
-649 VQANDASLNNWPVD
+649 VQANDATLNNWPVD

-698 AAGAADNSLTV
+698 SAGAADNSLTV
-709 ASYTL
+709 SSYTL
-714 YDAGVHYDTRNW
+714 IDAAVHYDVRNW
-726 RFAVNGTNLFNRH
+726 RFAVNATNLFNRH

-744 QSTSVCI
+744 QSTSVCM
-751 FGTDRTV
+751 FGNDRTV
-758 IATAKYNW
+758 IATAK

>member
-1 MNKREQS
+1 MD
-8 NMEWATGTRLRAIA
+8 WATGTRLRAIA

-27 AFGMAAGHAFAQTP
+27 AFGAAAGQAFAQTAP
-41 AAAGA
+41 AANAGTAASANGA
-46 QNGVQDGGSAATP
+46 QNAA
-59 AAAPKG
+59 
-65 TAVGTAV
+65 
-72 GTAAGSAAGTL
+72 AAGTL
-83 PAITVKASAAG
+83 PAITVNAASEG

-108 TKTDTA
+108 TKTDTPIE
-114 LDEIPQT
+114 EIPQT

-128 QIEMTGATDVNAA
+128 QIEMTGATDVNTA

-167 PTAFVNGLQVPNT
+167 PTAYVNGLQVPNT
-180 LNLSSWRVDPYM
+180 LNLASWRVDPYM

-215 IDVQT
+215 VDVKT
-220 KTADGERVREAGVQF
+220 KLADGERVREAGVEI
-235 GNYARKQLMIDVGDK
+235 GNYARKQFMIDVGDK
-250 LDADGKYAYRFVGV
+250 LDPDGKYAYRFVGV
-264 ARDGNAL
+264 ARDGNAV

-284 SFRWRPDADTSL
+284 SFRWRPNADTSL

-307 DISSNFLPAQ
+307 DISSNFLPAA

-325 GQLDKDVY
+325 GQITKDIY
-333 GGDPNFNYYR
+333 EGDGNFNYYR

-352 FERNLNSMWTF
+352 FEHNLNSMWTF
-363 RQNVRW
+363 RQNTRW

-376 GSVFGAGFA
+376 GSVWGAGFA
-385 DGSLTDINR
+385 DETLTEVNR
-394 WAGVFQTNYSRF
+394 WAGVFQMNYSRF
-406 DIDNNLQGRFGT
+406 DIDNNLEGRFAT
-418 GPFEHTL
+418 GPLQHTL

-457 VTLSV
+457 VTTAV
-462 FSPPNTTY
+462 FSNPDTTY

-496 TLGGREDWVNQR
+496 TLGGREDWVNMR
-508 MDDRAGGTQSKADVT
+508 MDDRAAGTQSKADVS

-532 YQGDYGLSPYVSYA
+532 YQAGYGLSPYISYS
-546 TSFNPLIGVNLYG
+546 TSFNPIIGVSLLDG
-559 GGLPQPTRGKQIEA
+559 GVPKPTRGRQIEA

-586 SAAIYQINQ
+586 NAAIYQINQ
-595 TNVLTPTPTNLD
+595 TNGVTPALPTQD
-607 PAGTTSIQTGEV
+607 PSGTKSVQTGEV
-619 RSRGIELNATGK
+619 RARGIELSATGK
-631 LTRNLSLIASY
+631 VTPNLSLIASY
-642 VYQDVKN
+642 AYQDVKV
-649 VQANDASLNNWPVD
+649 VQANDATLNNWPVD

-698 AAGAADNSLTV
+698 SAGAADNLLTV
-709 ASYTL
+709 SSYTL
-714 YDAGVHYDTRNW
+714 IDAAVHYDVRNW
-726 RFAVNGTNLFNRH
+726 RFAVNATNLFNRH

-744 QSTSVCI
+744 QSTSVCM
-751 FGTDRTV
+751 FGNDRTV

>member
-1 MNKREQS
+1 MD
-8 NMEWATGTRLRAIA
+8 WATGTRLRAIA

-27 AFGMAAGHAFAQTP
+27 AFGAAAAGQAFAQTAP
-41 AAAGA
+41 AANA
-46 QNGVQDGGSAATP
+46 Q
-59 AAAPKG
+59 AAASN
-65 TAVGTAV
+65 
-72 GTAAGSAAGTL
+72 AASAGTL
-83 PAITVKASAAG
+83 PAITVNAASEG

-108 TKTDTA
+108 TKTDTPIE
-114 LDEIPQT
+114 EIPQT

-128 QIEMTGATDVNAA
+128 QIEMTGATDVNTA

-167 PTAFVNGLQVPNT
+167 PTAYVNGLQVPNT
-180 LNLSSWRVDPYM
+180 LNLASWRVDPYM

-215 IDVQT
+215 VDVKT
-220 KTADGERVREAGVQF
+220 KLADGERVREAGVEI
-235 GNYARKQLMIDVGDK
+235 GNYARKQFMIDVGDK
-250 LDADGKYAYRFVGV
+250 LDPDGKYAYRFVGV
-264 ARDGNAL
+264 ARDGNAV

-284 SFRWRPDADTSL
+284 SFRWRPNADTSL

-307 DISSNFLPAQ
+307 DISSNFLPAA

-325 GQLDKDVY
+325 GQITKDIY
-333 GGDPNFNYYR
+333 EGDGNFNYYR

-352 FERNLNSMWTF
+352 FEHNLNSMWTF
-363 RQNVRW
+363 RQNTRW

-376 GSVFGAGFA
+376 ASVFANGFVGEDMA
-385 DGSLTDINR
+385 DVSR
-394 WAGVFQTNYSRF
+394 WAGLFQMNYSRF
-406 DIDNNLQGRFGT
+406 DIDNNLEGRFGT

-425 LLGFQY
+425 LLGFHY

-442 AAAPTLNLYNPVYTP
+442 AAAPALNLYNPVYVP
-457 VTLSV
+457 VTMGV
-462 FSPPNTTY
+462 FSDPDATS

-496 TLGGREDWVNQR
+496 TLGGREDWVNMR
-508 MDDRAGGTQSKADVT
+508 MDDRAAGTQSKADVS

-532 YQGDYGLSPYVSYA
+532 YQAGYGLSPYISYS
-546 TSFNPLIGVNLYG
+546 TSFNPIIGVSLLDG
-559 GGLPQPTRGKQIEA
+559 GVPKPTRGRQIEA

-586 SAAIYQINQ
+586 NAAIYQINQ
-595 TNVLTPTPTNLD
+595 TNGVTPALLTQD
-607 PAGTTSIQTGEV
+607 PSGTKSVQTGEV
-619 RSRGIELNATGK
+619 RARGIELSATGK
-631 LTRNLSLIASY
+631 VTPNLSLIASY
-642 VYQDVKN
+642 AYQDVKV
-649 VQANDASLNNWPVD
+649 VQANDATLNNWPVD

-698 AAGAADNSLTV
+698 SAGAADNSLTV
-709 ASYTL
+709 SSYTL
-714 YDAGVHYDTRNW
+714 IDAAVHYDVRNW
-726 RFAVNGTNLFNRH
+726 RFAVNATNLFNRH

-744 QSTSVCI
+744 QSTSVCM
-751 FGTDRTV
+751 FGNDRTV

>member
-1 MNKREQS
+1 MD
-8 NMEWATGTRLRAIA
+8 WATGTRLRAIA

-27 AFGMAAGHAFAQTP
+27 AFGAAAAGQAFAQTAP
-41 AAAGA
+41 AANA
-46 QNGVQDGGSAATP
+46 Q
-59 AAAPKG
+59 AAAPN
-65 TAVGTAV
+65 
-72 GTAAGSAAGTL
+72 AASAGTL
-83 PAITVKASAAG
+83 PAITVNAASEG

-108 TKTDTA
+108 TKTDTPIE
-114 LDEIPQT
+114 EIPQT

-128 QIEMTGATDVNAA
+128 QIEMTGATDVNTA

-167 PTAFVNGLQVPNT
+167 PTAYVNGLQVPNT
-180 LNLSSWRVDPYM
+180 LNLASWRVDPYM

-215 IDVQT
+215 VDVKT
-220 KTADGERVREAGVQF
+220 KLADGERVREAGVEI
-235 GNYARKQLMIDVGDK
+235 GNYARKQFMIDVGDK
-250 LDADGKYAYRFVGV
+250 LDPDGKYAYRFVGV
-264 ARDGNAL
+264 ARDGNAV

-284 SFRWRPDADTSL
+284 SFRWRPNADTSL

-307 DISSNFLPAQ
+307 DISSNFLPAA

-325 GQLDKDVY
+325 GQITKDIY
-333 GGDPNFNYYR
+333 EGDGNFNYYR

-352 FERNLNSMWTF
+352 FEHNLNSMWTF
-363 RQNVRW
+363 RQNTRW

-376 GSVFGAGFA
+376 GSVWGAGFA
-385 DGSLTDINR
+385 DETLTEVNR
-394 WAGVFQTNYSRF
+394 WAGVFQMNYSRF
-406 DIDNNLQGRFGT
+406 DIDNNLEGRFAT
-418 GPFEHTL
+418 GPLQHTL

-457 VTLSV
+457 VTTAV
-462 FSPPNTTY
+462 FSNPDTTY

-496 TLGGREDWVNQR
+496 TLGGREDWVNMR
-508 MDDRAGGTQSKADVT
+508 MDDRAAGTQSKADVS

-532 YQGDYGLSPYVSYA
+532 YQAGYGLSPYISYS
-546 TSFNPLIGVNLYG
+546 TSFNPIIGVSLLDG
-559 GGLPQPTRGKQIEA
+559 GVPKPTRGRQIEA

-586 SAAIYQINQ
+586 NAAIYQINQ
-595 TNVLTPTPTNLD
+595 TNGVTPALPTQD
-607 PAGTTSIQTGEV
+607 PSGTKSVQTGEV
-619 RSRGIELNATGK
+619 RARGIELSATGK
-631 LTRNLSLIASY
+631 VTPNLSLIASY
-642 VYQDVKN
+642 AYQDVKV
-649 VQANDASLNNWPVD
+649 VQANDATLNNWPVD

-698 AAGAADNSLTV
+698 SAGAADNSLTV
-709 ASYTL
+709 SSYTL
-714 YDAGVHYDTRNW
+714 IDAAVHYDVRNW
-726 RFAVNGTNLFNRH
+726 RFAVNATNLFNRH

-744 QSTSVCI
+744 QSTSVCM
-751 FGTDRTV
+751 FGNDRTV

>member
-1 MNKREQS
+1 MD
-8 NMEWATGTRLRAIA
+8 WATGTRLRAIA

-27 AFGMAAGHAFAQTP
+27 AFGAAAAGQAFAQTAP
-41 AAAGA
+41 AANA
-46 QNGVQDGGSAATP
+46 Q
-59 AAAPKG
+59 AAAPN
-65 TAVGTAV
+65 
-72 GTAAGSAAGTL
+72 AASAGTL
-83 PAITVKASAAG
+83 PAITVNAASEG

-108 TKTDTA
+108 TKTDTPIE
-114 LDEIPQT
+114 EIPQT

-128 QIEMTGATDVNAA
+128 QIEMTGATDVNTA

-167 PTAFVNGLQVPNT
+167 PTAYVNGLQVPNT
-180 LNLSSWRVDPYM
+180 LNLASWRVDPYM

-215 IDVQT
+215 VDVKT
-220 KTADGERVREAGVQF
+220 KLADGERVREAGVEI
-235 GNYARKQLMIDVGDK
+235 GNYARKQFMIDVGDK
-250 LDADGKYAYRFVGV
+250 LDPDGKYAYRFVGV
-264 ARDGNAL
+264 ARDGNAV

-284 SFRWRPDADTSL
+284 SFRWRPNADTSL

-307 DISSNFLPAQ
+307 DISSNFLPAA

-325 GQLDKDVY
+325 GQITKDIY
-333 GGDPNFNYYR
+333 EGDGNFNYYR

-352 FERNLNSMWTF
+352 FEHNLNSMWTF
-363 RQNVRW
+363 RQNTRW

-376 GSVFGAGFA
+376 GSVWGAGFA
-385 DGSLTDINR
+385 DETLTEINR
-394 WAGVFQTNYSRF
+394 WAGVFQMNYSRF
-406 DIDNNLQGRFGT
+406 DIDNNLEGRFAT
-418 GPFEHTL
+418 GPLQHTL

-457 VTLSV
+457 VTTAV
-462 FSPPNTTY
+462 FSDPNTTY

-496 TLGGREDWVNQR
+496 TLGGREDWVNMR
-508 MDDRAGGTQSKADVT
+508 MDDRAAGTQSKADVS

-532 YQGDYGLSPYVSYA
+532 YQAGYGLSPYISYS
-546 TSFNPLIGVNLYG
+546 TSFNPIIGVSLLDG
-559 GGLPQPTRGKQIEA
+559 GVPKPTRGRQIEA

-586 SAAIYQINQ
+586 NAAIYQINQ
-595 TNVLTPTPTNLD
+595 TNGVTPALPTQD
-607 PAGTTSIQTGEV
+607 PSGTKSVQTGEV
-619 RSRGIELNATGK
+619 RARGIELSATGK
-631 LTRNLSLIASY
+631 VTPNLSLIASY
-642 VYQDVKN
+642 AYQDVKV
-649 VQANDASLNNWPVD
+649 VQANDATLNNWPVD

-698 AAGAADNSLTV
+698 SAGAADNSLTV
-709 ASYTL
+709 SSYTL
-714 YDAGVHYDTRNW
+714 IDAAVHYDVRNW
-726 RFAVNGTNLFNRH
+726 RFAVNATNLFNRH

-744 QSTSVCI
+744 QSTSVCM
-751 FGTDRTV
+751 FGNDRTV

>member
-1 MNKREQS
+1 MD
-8 NMEWATGTRLRAIA
+8 WATGTRLRAIA

-27 AFGMAAGHAFAQTP
+27 AFGAAAAGQAFAQTAP
-41 AAAGA
+41 AANA
-46 QNGVQDGGSAATP
+46 Q
-59 AAAPKG
+59 AAAPN
-65 TAVGTAV
+65 
-72 GTAAGSAAGTL
+72 AASAGTL
-83 PAITVKASAAG
+83 PAITVNAASEG

-108 TKTDTA
+108 TKTDTPIE
-114 LDEIPQT
+114 EIPQT

-128 QIEMTGATDVNAA
+128 QIEMTGATDVNTA

-167 PTAFVNGLQVPNT
+167 PTAYVNGLQVPNT
-180 LNLSSWRVDPYM
+180 LNLASWRVDPYM

-215 IDVQT
+215 VDVKT
-220 KTADGERVREAGVQF
+220 KLADGERVREAGVEI
-235 GNYARKQLMIDVGDK
+235 GNYARKQFMIDVGDK
-250 LDADGKYAYRFVGV
+250 LDPDGKYAYRFVGV
-264 ARDGNAL
+264 ARDGNAV

-284 SFRWRPDADTSL
+284 SFRWRPNADTSL

-307 DISSNFLPAQ
+307 DISSNFLPAA

-325 GQLDKDVY
+325 GQITKDIY
-333 GGDPNFNYYR
+333 EGDGNFNYYR

-352 FERNLNSMWTF
+352 FEHNLNSMWTF
-363 RQNVRW
+363 RQNTRW

-376 GSVFGAGFA
+376 GSVWGAGFA
-385 DGSLTDINR
+385 DETLTEINR
-394 WAGVFQTNYSRF
+394 WAGVFQMNYSRF
-406 DIDNNLQGRFGT
+406 DIDNNLEGRFAT
-418 GPFEHTL
+418 GPLQHTL

-457 VTLSV
+457 VTTAV
-462 FSPPNTTY
+462 FSDPDTTY

-496 TLGGREDWVNQR
+496 TLGGREDWVNMR
-508 MDDRAGGTQSKADVT
+508 MDDRAAGTQSKADVS

-532 YQGDYGLSPYVSYA
+532 YQAGYGLSPYISYS
-546 TSFNPLIGVNLYG
+546 TSFNPIIGVSLLDG
-559 GGLPQPTRGKQIEA
+559 GVPKPTRGRQIEA

-586 SAAIYQINQ
+586 NAAIYQINQ
-595 TNVLTPTPTNLD
+595 TNGVTPALLTQD
-607 PAGTTSIQTGEV
+607 PSGTKSVQTGEV
-619 RSRGIELNATGK
+619 RARGIELSATGK
-631 LTRNLSLIASY
+631 VTPNLSLIASY
-642 VYQDVKN
+642 AYQDVKV
-649 VQANDASLNNWPVD
+649 VQANDATLNNWPVD

-698 AAGAADNSLTV
+698 SAGAADNSLTV
-709 ASYTL
+709 SSYTL
-714 YDAGVHYDTRNW
+714 IDAVVHYDVRNW
-726 RFAVNGTNLFNRH
+726 RFAVNATNLFNRH

-744 QSTSVCI
+744 QSTSVCM
-751 FGTDRTV
+751 FGNDRTV

>member
-1 MNKREQS
+1 MD
-8 NMEWATGTRLRAIA
+8 WATGTRLRAIA

-27 AFGMAAGHAFAQTP
+27 AFGAAAGQAFAQTAP
-41 AAAGA
+41 AANA
-46 QNGVQDGGSAATP
+46 Q
-59 AAAPKG
+59 AAAPN
-65 TAVGTAV
+65 
-72 GTAAGSAAGTL
+72 AASAGTL
-83 PAITVKASAAG
+83 PAITVNAASEG

-108 TKTDTA
+108 TKTDTPIE
-114 LDEIPQT
+114 EIPQT

-128 QIEMTGATDVNAA
+128 QIEMTGATDVNTA

-167 PTAFVNGLQVPNT
+167 PTAYVNGLQVPNT
-180 LNLSSWRVDPYM
+180 LNLASWRVDPYM

-215 IDVQT
+215 VDVKT
-220 KTADGERVREAGVQF
+220 KLADGERVREAGVEI
-235 GNYARKQLMIDVGDK
+235 GNYARKQFMIDVGDK
-250 LDADGKYAYRFVGV
+250 LDPDGKYAYRFVGV
-264 ARDGNAL
+264 ARDGNAV

-284 SFRWRPDADTSL
+284 SFRWRPNADTSL

-307 DISSNFLPAQ
+307 DISSNFLPAA

-325 GQLDKDVY
+325 GQITKDIY
-333 GGDPNFNYYR
+333 EGDGNFNYYR

-352 FERNLNSMWTF
+352 FEHNLNSMWTF
-363 RQNVRW
+363 RQNTRW

-376 GSVFGAGFA
+376 GSVWGAGFA
-385 DGSLTDINR
+385 DETLTEVNR
-394 WAGVFQTNYSRF
+394 WAGVFQMNYSRF
-406 DIDNNLQGRFGT
+406 DIDNNLEGRFAT
-418 GPFEHTL
+418 GPLQHTL

-457 VTLSV
+457 VTTAV
-462 FSPPNTTY
+462 FSNPDTTY

-496 TLGGREDWVNQR
+496 TLGGREDWVNMR
-508 MDDRAGGTQSKADVT
+508 MDDRAAGTQSKADVS

-532 YQGDYGLSPYVSYA
+532 YQAGYGLSPYISYS
-546 TSFNPLIGVNLYG
+546 TSFNPIIGVSLLDG
-559 GGLPQPTRGKQIEA
+559 GVPKPTRGRQIEA

-586 SAAIYQINQ
+586 NAAIYQINQ
-595 TNVLTPTPTNLD
+595 TNGVTPALPTQD
-607 PAGTTSIQTGEV
+607 PSGTKSVQTGEV
-619 RSRGIELNATGK
+619 RARGIELSATGK
-631 LTRNLSLIASY
+631 VTPNLSLIASY
-642 VYQDVKN
+642 AYQDVKV
-649 VQANDASLNNWPVD
+649 VQANDATLNNWPVD

-698 AAGAADNSLTV
+698 SAGAADNSLTV
-709 ASYTL
+709 SSYTL
-714 YDAGVHYDTRNW
+714 IDAAVHYDVRNW
-726 RFAVNGTNLFNRH
+726 RFAVNATNLFNRH

-744 QSTSVCI
+744 QSTSVCM
-751 FGTDRTV
+751 FGNDRTV

>member
-1 MNKREQS
+1 MD
-8 NMEWATGTRLRAIA
+8 WATGTRLRAIA

-27 AFGMAAGHAFAQTP
+27 AFGAAAAGQAFAQTAP
-41 AAAGA
+41 AANA
-46 QNGVQDGGSAATP
+46 Q
-59 AAAPKG
+59 AAAPN
-65 TAVGTAV
+65 
-72 GTAAGSAAGTL
+72 AASAGTL
-83 PAITVKASAAG
+83 PAITVNAASEG

-108 TKTDTA
+108 TKTDTPIE
-114 LDEIPQT
+114 EIPQT

-128 QIEMTGATDVNAA
+128 QIEMTGATDVNTA

-167 PTAFVNGLQVPNT
+167 PTAYVNGLQVPNT
-180 LNLSSWRVDPYM
+180 LNLASWRVDPYM

-215 IDVQT
+215 VDVKT
-220 KTADGERVREAGVQF
+220 KLADGERVREAGVEI
-235 GNYARKQLMIDVGDK
+235 GNYARKQFMIDVGDK
-250 LDADGKYAYRFVGV
+250 LDPDGKYAYRFVGV
-264 ARDGNAL
+264 ARDGNAV

-284 SFRWRPDADTSL
+284 SFRWRPNADTSL

-307 DISSNFLPAQ
+307 DISSNFLPAA

-325 GQLDKDVY
+325 GQITKDIY
-333 GGDPNFNYYR
+333 EGDGNFNYYR

-352 FERNLNSMWTF
+352 FEHNLNSMWTF
-363 RQNVRW
+363 RQNTRW

-376 GSVFGAGFA
+376 GSVWGAGFA
-385 DGSLTDINR
+385 DETLTEINR
-394 WAGVFQTNYSRF
+394 WAGVFQMNYSRF
-406 DIDNNLQGRFGT
+406 DIDNNLEGRFAT
-418 GPFEHTL
+418 GPLQHTL

-457 VTLSV
+457 VTTAV
-462 FSPPNTTY
+462 FSDPDTTY

-496 TLGGREDWVNQR
+496 TLGGREDWVNMR
-508 MDDRAGGTQSKADVT
+508 MDDRAAGTQSKADVS

-532 YQGDYGLSPYVSYA
+532 YQAGYGLSPYISYS
-546 TSFNPLIGVNLYG
+546 TSFNPIIGVSLLDG
-559 GGLPQPTRGKQIEA
+559 GVPKPTRGRQIEA

-586 SAAIYQINQ
+586 NAAIYQINQ
-595 TNVLTPTPTNLD
+595 TNGVTPALLTQD
-607 PAGTTSIQTGEV
+607 PSGTKSVQTGEV
-619 RSRGIELNATGK
+619 RARGIELSATGK
-631 LTRNLSLIASY
+631 VTPNLSLIASY
-642 VYQDVKN
+642 AYQDVKV
-649 VQANDASLNNWPVD
+649 VQANDATLNNWPVD

-698 AAGAADNSLTV
+698 SAGAADNSLTV
-709 ASYTL
+709 SSYTL
-714 YDAGVHYDTRNW
+714 IDAVVHYDVRNW
-726 RFAVNGTNLFNRH
+726 RFAVNATNLFNRH

-751 FGTDRTV
+751 FGNDRTV

>member
-1 MNKREQS
+1 
-8 NMEWATGTRLRAIA
+8 MEWATGTRLRAIA

-27 AFGMAAGHAFAQTP
+27 AFGASSGQAVAQTAP
-41 AAAGA
+41 AANAGA
-46 QNGVQDGGSAATP
+46 AALADSAKGGTRGDTQDGARSD
-59 AAAPKG
+59 
-65 TAVGTAV
+65 
-72 GTAAGSAAGTL
+72 TL
-83 PAITVKASAAG
+83 PAINVNAASEG
-94 DGTVGLVAKRSRTG
+94 NGTVGLVARRSATG
-108 TKTDTA
+108 TKTDTPIN
-114 LDEIPQT
+114 EIPQT

-128 QIEMTGATDVNAA
+128 QIEMTGATDVNQA
-141 LRYVPGFSSYGSD
+141 LRYVPGFSSFGSD

-167 PTAFVNGLQVPNT
+167 PTAYVDGLQVPNT
-180 LNLSSWRVDPYM
+180 INLASWRVDPTM

-215 IDVQT
+215 VDVHT
-220 KTADGERVREAGVQF
+220 KQADGERVREAGVEV
-235 GNYARKQLMIDVGDK
+235 GNYARKQFMFDIGDK

-271 TGPNNDQRVALAP
+271 TGPNADQRVALAP
-284 SFRWRPDADTSL
+284 SFRWRPNADTSL
-296 TLSATYLQDWG
+296 TVSATYLQDWG

-325 GQLDKDVY
+325 GQLDHDVY
-333 GGDPNFNYYR
+333 SGDPDFNYYR
-343 KKQWSLGYQ
+343 KKQWSLGYR
-352 FERNLNSMWTF
+352 FEHNLDSMWTV

-376 GSVFGAGFA
+376 GSVFGNGFA
-385 DGSLTDINR
+385 DGSTTDISR
-394 WAGVFQTNYSRF
+394 WAGVFQMNYSRF
-406 DIDNNLQGRFGT
+406 DIDNNAQARFGT
-418 GPFEHTL
+418 GPLEHTL

-431 NRQTATDSEWL
+431 TRQTATDSEWL
-442 AAAPTLNLYNPVYTP
+442 AAAPVLNLYNPVYTP
-457 VTLSV
+457 VTTAV
-462 FSPPNTTY
+462 FSDPATTF

-476 TMNTF
+476 AMNTF
-481 GLYAQDQIKWNRWTL
+481 GVYAQDQVRWNRWTL
-496 TLGGREDWVNQR
+496 TLGGREDWVNLRQ
-508 MDDRAGGTQSKADVT
+508 DDREAGTQSKADVS

-546 TSFNPLIGVNLYG
+546 TSFNPLIGVKMFG
-559 GGLPQPTRGKQIEA
+559 GGLPQPTRGKQIEL

-586 SAAIYQINQ
+586 NAAIYQINQ

-607 PAGTTSIQTGEV
+607 DTNTTSVQTGEV
-619 RSRGIELNATGK
+619 RSRGIELSATGK
-631 LTRNLSLIASY
+631 VTPNLSVIASY

-680 TGPLAG
+680 AGPLAG

-698 AAGAADNSLTV
+698 SAGAPDNSLTV

-714 YDAGVHYDTRNW
+714 FDAAIHYDVRNW
-726 RFAVNGTNLFNRH
+726 RFAVNATNLFNRH
-739 YISGC
+739 YVSGC
-744 QSTSVCI
+744 QSSSVCL
-751 FGTDRTV
+751 FGNERTV
-758 IATAKYNW
+758 LATAKYNW

>member
-1 MNKREQS
+1 MD
-8 NMEWATGTRLRAIA
+8 WATGTRLRAIA

-27 AFGMAAGHAFAQTP
+27 AFGAAAAGQAFAQTAP
-41 AAAGA
+41 AANA
-46 QNGVQDGGSAATP
+46 Q
-59 AAAPKG
+59 AAAPN
-65 TAVGTAV
+65 
-72 GTAAGSAAGTL
+72 AASAGTL
-83 PAITVKASAAG
+83 PAITVNAASEG

-108 TKTDTA
+108 TKTDTPIE
-114 LDEIPQT
+114 EIPQT

-128 QIEMTGATDVNAA
+128 QIEMTGATDVNTA

-167 PTAFVNGLQVPNT
+167 PTAYVNGLQVPNT

-215 IDVQT
+215 VDVKT
-220 KTADGERVREAGVQF
+220 KLADGERVREAGVEI
-235 GNYARKQLMIDVGDK
+235 GNYARKQFMIDVGDK
-250 LDADGKYAYRFVGV
+250 LDPDGKYAYRFVGV
-264 ARDGNAL
+264 ARDGNAV

-284 SFRWRPDADTSL
+284 SFRWRPNADTSL

-307 DISSNFLPAQ
+307 DISSNFLPAA

-325 GQLDKDVY
+325 GQITKDIY
-333 GGDPNFNYYR
+333 EGDGNFNYYR

-352 FERNLNSMWTF
+352 FEHNLNSMWTF
-363 RQNVRW
+363 RQNTRW

-376 GSVFGAGFA
+376 ASVFANGFVGEDMA
-385 DGSLTDINR
+385 DVSR
-394 WAGVFQTNYSRF
+394 WAGLFQMNYSRF
-406 DIDNNLQGRFGT
+406 DIDNNLEGRFGT
-418 GPFEHTL
+418 GPLEHTL
-425 LLGFQY
+425 LLGFHY

-442 AAAPTLNLYNPVYTP
+442 AAAPALNLYNPVYVP
-457 VTLSV
+457 VTMGV
-462 FSPPNTTY
+462 FSDPDATS

-496 TLGGREDWVNQR
+496 TLGGREDWVNMR
-508 MDDRAGGTQSKADVT
+508 MDDRAAGTQSKADVS

-532 YQGDYGLSPYVSYA
+532 YQAGYGLSPYISYS
-546 TSFNPLIGVNLYG
+546 TSFNPIIGVSLLDG
-559 GGLPQPTRGKQIEA
+559 GVPKPTRGRQIEA

-586 SAAIYQINQ
+586 NAAIYQINQ
-595 TNVLTPTPTNLD
+595 TNGVTPALLTQD
-607 PAGTTSIQTGEV
+607 PSGTKSVQTGEV
-619 RSRGIELNATGK
+619 RARGIELSATGK
-631 LTRNLSLIASY
+631 VTPNLSLIASY
-642 VYQDVKN
+642 AYQDVKV
-649 VQANDASLNNWPVD
+649 VQANDATLNNWPVD

-698 AAGAADNSLTV
+698 SAGAADNSLTV
-709 ASYTL
+709 SSYTL
-714 YDAGVHYDTRNW
+714 IDAAVHYDVRNW
-726 RFAVNGTNLFNRH
+726 RFAVNATNLFNRH

-744 QSTSVCI
+744 QSTSVCM
-751 FGTDRTV
+751 FGNDRTV

>member
-1 MNKREQS
+1 MD
-8 NMEWATGTRLRAIA
+8 WATGTRLRAIA

-27 AFGMAAGHAFAQTP
+27 AFGAAAGQAFAQTAP
-41 AAAGA
+41 AANAGTAASANGA
-46 QNGVQDGGSAATP
+46 QNAA
-59 AAAPKG
+59 
-65 TAVGTAV
+65 
-72 GTAAGSAAGTL
+72 SAGTL
-83 PAITVKASAAG
+83 PAITVNAASEG

-108 TKTDTA
+108 TKTDTPIE
-114 LDEIPQT
+114 EIPQT

-128 QIEMTGATDVNAA
+128 QIEMTGATDVNTA

-167 PTAFVNGLQVPNT
+167 PTAYVNGLQVPNT
-180 LNLSSWRVDPYM
+180 LNLASWRVDPYM

-215 IDVQT
+215 VDVKT
-220 KTADGERVREAGVQF
+220 KLADGERVREAGVEI
-235 GNYARKQLMIDVGDK
+235 GNYARKQFMIDVGDK
-250 LDADGKYAYRFVGV
+250 LDPDGKYAYRFVGV
-264 ARDGNAL
+264 ARDGNAV

-284 SFRWRPDADTSL
+284 SFRWRPNADTSL

-307 DISSNFLPAQ
+307 DISSNFLPAA

-325 GQLDKDVY
+325 GQITKDIY
-333 GGDPNFNYYR
+333 EGDGNFNYYR

-352 FERNLNSMWTF
+352 FEHNLNSMWTF
-363 RQNVRW
+363 RQNTRW

-376 GSVFGAGFA
+376 GSVWGAGFA
-385 DGSLTDINR
+385 DETLTEINR
-394 WAGVFQTNYSRF
+394 WAGVFQMNYSRF
-406 DIDNNLQGRFGT
+406 DIDNNLEGRFAT
-418 GPFEHTL
+418 GPLQHTL

-457 VTLSV
+457 VTTAV
-462 FSPPNTTY
+462 FSNPDTTY

-496 TLGGREDWVNQR
+496 TLGGREDWVNMR
-508 MDDRAGGTQSKADVT
+508 MDDRAAGTQSKADVS

-532 YQGDYGLSPYVSYA
+532 YQAGYGLSPYISYS
-546 TSFNPLIGVNLYG
+546 TSFNPIIGVSLLDG
-559 GGLPQPTRGKQIEA
+559 GVPKPTRGRQIEA

-586 SAAIYQINQ
+586 NAAIYQINQ
-595 TNVLTPTPTNLD
+595 TNGVTPALPTQD
-607 PAGTTSIQTGEV
+607 PSGTKSVQTGEV
-619 RSRGIELNATGK
+619 RARGIELSATGK
-631 LTRNLSLIASY
+631 VTPNLSLIASY
-642 VYQDVKN
+642 AYQDVKV
-649 VQANDASLNNWPVD
+649 VQANDATLNNWPVD

-698 AAGAADNSLTV
+698 SAGAADNSLTV
-709 ASYTL
+709 SSYTL
-714 YDAGVHYDTRNW
+714 IDAAVHYDVRNW
-726 RFAVNGTNLFNRH
+726 RFAVNATNLFNRH

-751 FGTDRTV
+751 FGNDRTV

>member
-1 MNKREQS
+1 MD
-8 NMEWATGTRLRAIA
+8 WATGTRLRAIA

-27 AFGMAAGHAFAQTP
+27 AFGAAAAGQAFAQTAP
-41 AAAGA
+41 AANA
-46 QNGVQDGGSAATP
+46 Q
-59 AAAPKG
+59 AAAPN
-65 TAVGTAV
+65 
-72 GTAAGSAAGTL
+72 AASAGTL
-83 PAITVKASAAG
+83 PAITVNAASEG

-108 TKTDTA
+108 TKTDTPIE
-114 LDEIPQT
+114 EIPQT

-128 QIEMTGATDVNAA
+128 QIEMTGATDVNTA

-167 PTAFVNGLQVPNT
+167 PTAYVNGLQVPNT

-215 IDVQT
+215 VDVKT
-220 KTADGERVREAGVQF
+220 KLADGERVREAGVEI
-235 GNYARKQLMIDVGDK
+235 GNYARKQFMIDVGDK
-250 LDADGKYAYRFVGV
+250 LDPDGKYAYRFVGV
-264 ARDGNAL
+264 ARDGNAV

-284 SFRWRPDADTSL
+284 SFRWRPNADTSL

-307 DISSNFLPAQ
+307 DISSNFLPAA

-325 GQLDKDVY
+325 GQITKDIY
-333 GGDPNFNYYR
+333 EGDGNFNYYR

-352 FERNLNSMWTF
+352 FEHNLNSMWTF
-363 RQNVRW
+363 RQNTRW

-376 GSVFGAGFA
+376 ASVFANGFVGEDMA
-385 DGSLTDINR
+385 DVSR
-394 WAGVFQTNYSRF
+394 WAGLFQMNYSRF
-406 DIDNNLQGRFGT
+406 DIDNNLEGRFGT

-425 LLGFQY
+425 LLGFHY

-442 AAAPTLNLYNPVYTP
+442 AAAPALNLYNPVYVP
-457 VTLSV
+457 VTMGV
-462 FSPPNTTY
+462 FSDPDATS

-496 TLGGREDWVNQR
+496 TLGGREDWVNMR
-508 MDDRAGGTQSKADVT
+508 MDDRAAGTQSKADVS

-532 YQGDYGLSPYVSYA
+532 YQAGYGLSPYISYS
-546 TSFNPLIGVNLYG
+546 TSFNPIIGVSLLDG
-559 GGLPQPTRGKQIEA
+559 GVPKPTRGRQIEA

-586 SAAIYQINQ
+586 NAAIYQINQ
-595 TNVLTPTPTNLD
+595 TNGVTPALPTQD
-607 PAGTTSIQTGEV
+607 PGGTKSVQTGEV
-619 RSRGIELNATGK
+619 RARGIELSATGK
-631 LTRNLSLIASY
+631 VTPNLSLIASY
-642 VYQDVKN
+642 AYQDVK
-649 VQANDASLNNWPVD
+649 VVEANDATLNNWPVD

-698 AAGAADNSLTV
+698 SAGAADNSLTV
-709 ASYTL
+709 SSYTL
-714 YDAGVHYDTRNW
+714 IDAAVHYDVRNW
-726 RFAVNGTNLFNRH
+726 RFAVNATNLFNRH

-744 QSTSVCI
+744 QSTNVCM
-751 FGTDRTV
+751 FGNDRTV

>member
-1 MNKREQS
+1 MD
-8 NMEWATGTRLRAIA
+8 WATGTRLRAIA

-27 AFGMAAGHAFAQTP
+27 AFGAAAAGQAFAQTAP
-41 AAAGA
+41 AANA
-46 QNGVQDGGSAATP
+46 Q
-59 AAAPKG
+59 AAAPN
-65 TAVGTAV
+65 
-72 GTAAGSAAGTL
+72 AASAGTL
-83 PAITVKASAAG
+83 PAITVNAASEG
-94 DGTVGLVAKRSRTG
+94 DGTVGLVVKRSRTG
-108 TKTDTA
+108 TKTDTPIE
-114 LDEIPQT
+114 EIPQT

-128 QIEMTGATDVNAA
+128 QIEMTGATDVNTA

-167 PTAFVNGLQVPNT
+167 PTAYVNGLQVPNT
-180 LNLSSWRVDPYM
+180 LNLASWRVDPYM

-215 IDVQT
+215 VDVKT
-220 KTADGERVREAGVQF
+220 KLADGERVREAGVEI
-235 GNYARKQLMIDVGDK
+235 GNYARKQFMIDVGDK
-250 LDADGKYAYRFVGV
+250 LDPDGKYAYRFVGV
-264 ARDGNAL
+264 ARDGNAV

-284 SFRWRPDADTSL
+284 SFRWRPNADTSL

-307 DISSNFLPAQ
+307 DISSNFLPAA

-325 GQLDKDVY
+325 GQITKDIY
-333 GGDPNFNYYR
+333 EGDGNFNYYR

-352 FERNLNSMWTF
+352 FEHNLNSMWTF
-363 RQNVRW
+363 RQNTRW

-376 GSVFGAGFA
+376 ASVFANGFVGEDMA
-385 DGSLTDINR
+385 DVSR
-394 WAGVFQTNYSRF
+394 WAGLFQMNYSRF
-406 DIDNNLQGRFGT
+406 DIDNNLEGRFGT

-425 LLGFQY
+425 LLGFHY

-442 AAAPTLNLYNPVYTP
+442 AAAPALNLYNPVYVP
-457 VTLSV
+457 VTMGV
-462 FSPPNTTY
+462 FSDPDATS

-496 TLGGREDWVNQR
+496 TLGGREDWVNMR
-508 MDDRAGGTQSKADVT
+508 MDDRAAGTQSKADVS

-532 YQGDYGLSPYVSYA
+532 YQAGYGLSPYISYS
-546 TSFNPLIGVNLYG
+546 TSFNPIIGVSLLDG
-559 GGLPQPTRGKQIEA
+559 GVPKPTRGRQIEA

-586 SAAIYQINQ
+586 NAAIYQINQ
-595 TNVLTPTPTNLD
+595 TNGVTPALPTQD
-607 PAGTTSIQTGEV
+607 PGGTKSVQTGEV
-619 RSRGIELNATGK
+619 RARGIELSATGK
-631 LTRNLSLIASY
+631 VTPNLSLIASY
-642 VYQDVKN
+642 AYQDVKV
-649 VQANDASLNNWPVD
+649 VQANDATLNNWPVD

-698 AAGAADNSLTV
+698 SAGAADNSLTV
-709 ASYTL
+709 SSYTL
-714 YDAGVHYDTRNW
+714 IDAAVHYDVRNW
-726 RFAVNGTNLFNRH
+726 RFAVNATNLFNRH

-744 QSTSVCI
+744 QSTSVCM
-751 FGTDRTV
+751 FGNDRTV

>member
-1 MNKREQS
+1 MD
-8 NMEWATGTRLRAIA
+8 WATGTRLRAIA

-27 AFGMAAGHAFAQTP
+27 AFGAAAGQAFAQTAP
-41 AAAGA
+41 AANAGTAASANGA
-46 QNGVQDGGSAATP
+46 QNAA
-59 AAAPKG
+59 
-65 TAVGTAV
+65 
-72 GTAAGSAAGTL
+72 SAGTL
-83 PAITVKASAAG
+83 PAITVNAASEG

-108 TKTDTA
+108 TKTDTPIE
-114 LDEIPQT
+114 EIPQT

-128 QIEMTGATDVNAA
+128 QIEMTGATDVNTA

-167 PTAFVNGLQVPNT
+167 PTAYVNGLQVPNT
-180 LNLSSWRVDPYM
+180 LNLASWRVDPYM

-215 IDVQT
+215 VDVKT
-220 KTADGERVREAGVQF
+220 KLADGERVREAGVEI
-235 GNYARKQLMIDVGDK
+235 GNYARKQFMIDVGDK
-250 LDADGKYAYRFVGV
+250 LDPDGKYAYRFVGV
-264 ARDGNAL
+264 ARDGNAV

-284 SFRWRPDADTSL
+284 SFRWRPNADTSL

-307 DISSNFLPAQ
+307 DISSNFLPAA

-325 GQLDKDVY
+325 GQITKDIY
-333 GGDPNFNYYR
+333 EGDGNFNYYR

-352 FERNLNSMWTF
+352 FEHNLNSMWTF
-363 RQNVRW
+363 RQNTRW

-376 GSVFGAGFA
+376 GSVWGAGFA
-385 DGSLTDINR
+385 DGTLTEVNR
-394 WAGVFQTNYSRF
+394 WAGVFQMNYSRF
-406 DIDNNLQGRFGT
+406 DIDNNLEGRFAT
-418 GPFEHTL
+418 GPLQHTL

-457 VTLSV
+457 VTTAV
-462 FSPPNTTY
+462 FSNPDTTY

-496 TLGGREDWVNQR
+496 TLGGREDWVNMR
-508 MDDRAGGTQSKADVT
+508 MDDRAAGTQSKADVS

-532 YQGDYGLSPYVSYA
+532 YQAGYGLSPYISYS
-546 TSFNPLIGVNLYG
+546 TSFNPIIGVSLLDG
-559 GGLPQPTRGKQIEA
+559 GVPKPTRGRQIEA

-586 SAAIYQINQ
+586 NAAIYQINQ
-595 TNVLTPTPTNLD
+595 TNGVTLALPTQD
-607 PAGTTSIQTGEV
+607 PSGTKSVQTGEV
-619 RSRGIELNATGK
+619 RARGIELSATGK
-631 LTRNLSLIASY
+631 VTPNLSLIASY
-642 VYQDVKN
+642 AYQDVKV
-649 VQANDASLNNWPVD
+649 VQANDATLNNWPVD

-698 AAGAADNSLTV
+698 SAGAADNSLTV
-709 ASYTL
+709 SSYTL
-714 YDAGVHYDTRNW
+714 IDAAVHYDVRNW
-726 RFAVNGTNLFNRH
+726 RFAVNATNLFNRH

-744 QSTSVCI
+744 QSTSVCM
-751 FGTDRTV
+751 FGNDRTV

>member
-1 MNKREQS
+1 MD
-8 NMEWATGTRLRAIA
+8 WATGTRLRAIA

-27 AFGMAAGHAFAQTP
+27 AFGAAAAGQAFAQTAP
-41 AAAGA
+41 AANA
-46 QNGVQDGGSAATP
+46 Q
-59 AAAPKG
+59 AAAPN
-65 TAVGTAV
+65 
-72 GTAAGSAAGTL
+72 AASAGTL
-83 PAITVKASAAG
+83 PAITVNAASEG
-94 DGTVGLVAKRSRTG
+94 DGTVGLVGKRSRTG
-108 TKTDTA
+108 TKTDTPIE
-114 LDEIPQT
+114 EIPQT

-128 QIEMTGATDVNAA
+128 QIEMTGATDVNTA

-167 PTAFVNGLQVPNT
+167 PTAYVNGLQVPNT

-215 IDVQT
+215 VDVKT
-220 KTADGERVREAGVQF
+220 KLADGERVREAGVEI
-235 GNYARKQLMIDVGDK
+235 GNYARKQFMIDVGDK
-250 LDADGKYAYRFVGV
+250 LDPDGKYAYRFVGV
-264 ARDGNAL
+264 ARDGNAV

-284 SFRWRPDADTSL
+284 SFRWRPNADTSL

-307 DISSNFLPAQ
+307 DISSNFLPAA

-325 GQLDKDVY
+325 GQITKDIY
-333 GGDPNFNYYR
+333 EGDGNFNYYR

-352 FERNLNSMWTF
+352 FEHNLNSMWTF
-363 RQNVRW
+363 RQNTRW

-376 GSVFGAGFA
+376 ASVFANGFVGEDMA
-385 DGSLTDINR
+385 DVSR
-394 WAGVFQTNYSRF
+394 WAGLFQMNYSRF
-406 DIDNNLQGRFGT
+406 DIDNNLEGRFGT

-425 LLGFQY
+425 LLGFHY

-442 AAAPTLNLYNPVYTP
+442 AAAPALNLYNPVYVP
-457 VTLSV
+457 VTMGV
-462 FSPPNTTY
+462 FSDPDATS

-496 TLGGREDWVNQR
+496 TLGGREDWVNMR
-508 MDDRAGGTQSKADVT
+508 MDDRAAGTQSKADVS

-532 YQGDYGLSPYVSYA
+532 YQAGYGLSPYISYS
-546 TSFNPLIGVNLYG
+546 TSFNPIIGVSLLDG
-559 GGLPQPTRGKQIEA
+559 GVPKPTRGRQIEA

-586 SAAIYQINQ
+586 NAAIYQINQ
-595 TNVLTPTPTNLD
+595 TNGVTPALPTQD
-607 PAGTTSIQTGEV
+607 PGGTKSVQTGEV
-619 RSRGIELNATGK
+619 RARGIELSATGK
-631 LTRNLSLIASY
+631 VTPNLSLIASY
-642 VYQDVKN
+642 AYQDVKV
-649 VQANDASLNNWPVD
+649 VQANDATLNNWPVD

-698 AAGAADNSLTV
+698 SAGAADNSLTV
-709 ASYTL
+709 SSYTL
-714 YDAGVHYDTRNW
+714 IDAAVHYDVRNW
-726 RFAVNGTNLFNRH
+726 RFAVNATNLFNRH

-744 QSTSVCI
+744 QSTSVCL
-751 FGTDRTV
+751 FGNDRTV

>member
-1 MNKREQS
+1 MD
-8 NMEWATGTRLRAIA
+8 WATGTRLRAIA

-27 AFGMAAGHAFAQTP
+27 AFGAAAGQAFAQTAP
-41 AAAGA
+41 AANAGTAASANGA
-46 QNGVQDGGSAATP
+46 QNAA
-59 AAAPKG
+59 
-65 TAVGTAV
+65 
-72 GTAAGSAAGTL
+72 SAGTL
-83 PAITVKASAAG
+83 PAITVNAASEG

-108 TKTDTA
+108 TKTDTPIE
-114 LDEIPQT
+114 EIPQT

-128 QIEMTGATDVNAA
+128 QIEMTGATDVNTA

-167 PTAFVNGLQVPNT
+167 PTAYVNGLQVPNT
-180 LNLSSWRVDPYM
+180 LNLASWRVDPYM

-215 IDVQT
+215 VDVKT
-220 KTADGERVREAGVQF
+220 KLADGERVREAGVEI
-235 GNYARKQLMIDVGDK
+235 GNYARKQFMIDVGDK
-250 LDADGKYAYRFVGV
+250 LDPDGKYAYRFVGV
-264 ARDGNAL
+264 ARDGNAV

-284 SFRWRPDADTSL
+284 SFRWRPNADTSL

-307 DISSNFLPAQ
+307 DISSNFLPAA

-325 GQLDKDVY
+325 GQITKDIY
-333 GGDPNFNYYR
+333 EGDGNFNYYR

-352 FERNLNSMWTF
+352 FEHNLNSMWTF
-363 RQNVRW
+363 RQNTRW

-376 GSVFGAGFA
+376 GSVWGAGFA
-385 DGSLTDINR
+385 DETLTEVNR
-394 WAGVFQTNYSRF
+394 WAGVFQMNYSRF
-406 DIDNNLQGRFGT
+406 DIDNNLEGRFAT
-418 GPFEHTL
+418 GPLQHTL

-457 VTLSV
+457 VTTAV
-462 FSPPNTTY
+462 FSNPDTTY

-496 TLGGREDWVNQR
+496 TLGGREDWVNMR
-508 MDDRAGGTQSKADVT
+508 MDDRAAGTQSKADVS

-532 YQGDYGLSPYVSYA
+532 YQAGYGLSPYISYS
-546 TSFNPLIGVNLYG
+546 TSFNPIIGVSLLDG
-559 GGLPQPTRGKQIEA
+559 GVPKPTRGRQIEA

-586 SAAIYQINQ
+586 NAAIYQINQ
-595 TNVLTPTPTNLD
+595 TNGVTPALPTQD
-607 PAGTTSIQTGEV
+607 RSGTKSVQTGEV
-619 RSRGIELNATGK
+619 RARGIELSATGK
-631 LTRNLSLIASY
+631 VTPNLSLIASY
-642 VYQDVKN
+642 AYQDVKV
-649 VQANDASLNNWPVD
+649 VQANDATLNNWPVD

-698 AAGAADNSLTV
+698 SAGAADNSLTV
-709 ASYTL
+709 SSYTL
-714 YDAGVHYDTRNW
+714 IDAAVHYDVRNW
-726 RFAVNGTNLFNRH
+726 RFAVNATNLFNRH

-744 QSTSVCI
+744 QSTSVCM
-751 FGTDRTV
+751 FGNDRTV

>member
-1 MNKREQS
+1 MD
-8 NMEWATGTRLRAIA
+8 WATGTRLRAIA

-27 AFGMAAGHAFAQTP
+27 AFGAAAAGQAFAQTAP
-41 AAAGA
+41 AANA
-46 QNGVQDGGSAATP
+46 Q
-59 AAAPKG
+59 AAAPN
-65 TAVGTAV
+65 
-72 GTAAGSAAGTL
+72 AASAGTL
-83 PAITVKASAAG
+83 PAITVNAASEG

-108 TKTDTA
+108 TKTDTPIE
-114 LDEIPQT
+114 EIPQT

-128 QIEMTGATDVNAA
+128 QIEMTGATDVNTA

-167 PTAFVNGLQVPNT
+167 PTAYVNGLQVPNT

-215 IDVQT
+215 VDVKT
-220 KTADGERVREAGVQF
+220 KLADGERVREAGVEI
-235 GNYARKQLMIDVGDK
+235 GNYARKQFMIDVGDK
-250 LDADGKYAYRFVGV
+250 LDPDGKYAYRFVGV
-264 ARDGNAL
+264 ARDGNAV

-284 SFRWRPDADTSL
+284 SFRWRPNADTSL

-307 DISSNFLPAQ
+307 DISSNFLPAA

-325 GQLDKDVY
+325 GQITKDIY
-333 GGDPNFNYYR
+333 EGDGNFNYYR

-352 FERNLNSMWTF
+352 FEHNLNSMWTF
-363 RQNVRW
+363 RQNTRW

-376 GSVFGAGFA
+376 ASVFANGFVGEDMA
-385 DGSLTDINR
+385 DVSR
-394 WAGVFQTNYSRF
+394 WAGLFQMNYSRF
-406 DIDNNLQGRFGT
+406 DIDNNLEGRFGT

-425 LLGFQY
+425 LLGFHY

-442 AAAPTLNLYNPVYTP
+442 AAAPALNLYNPVYVP
-457 VTLSV
+457 VTMGV
-462 FSPPNTTY
+462 FSDPDATS

-496 TLGGREDWVNQR
+496 TLGGREDWVNMR
-508 MDDRAGGTQSKADVT
+508 MDDRAAGTQSKADVS

-532 YQGDYGLSPYVSYA
+532 YQAGYGLSPYISYS
-546 TSFNPLIGVNLYG
+546 TSFNPIIGVSLLDG
-559 GGLPQPTRGKQIEA
+559 GVPKPTRGRQIEA

-586 SAAIYQINQ
+586 NAAIYQINQ
-595 TNVLTPTPTNLD
+595 TNGVTPALPTQD
-607 PAGTTSIQTGEV
+607 PGGTKSVQTGEV
-619 RSRGIELNATGK
+619 RARGIELSATGK
-631 LTRNLSLIASY
+631 VTPNLSLIASY
-642 VYQDVKN
+642 AYQDVKV
-649 VQANDASLNNWPVD
+649 VQANDATLNNWPVD

-668 QMASLWADWTWH
+668 QMTSLWADWTWH

-698 AAGAADNSLTV
+698 SAGAADNSLTV
-709 ASYTL
+709 SSYTL
-714 YDAGVHYDTRNW
+714 IDAAVHYDVRNW
-726 RFAVNGTNLFNRH
+726 RFAVNATNLFNRH

-744 QSTSVCI
+744 QSTSVCM
-751 FGTDRTV
+751 FGNDRTV

>member
-1 MNKREQS
+1 MD
-8 NMEWATGTRLRAIA
+8 WATGTRLRAIA

-27 AFGMAAGHAFAQTP
+27 AFGAAAAGQAFAQTAP
-41 AAAGA
+41 AANA
-46 QNGVQDGGSAATP
+46 Q
-59 AAAPKG
+59 AAAPN
-65 TAVGTAV
+65 
-72 GTAAGSAAGTL
+72 AASAGTL
-83 PAITVKASAAG
+83 PAITVNAASEG

-108 TKTDTA
+108 TKTDTPIE
-114 LDEIPQT
+114 EIPQT

-128 QIEMTGATDVNAA
+128 QIEMTGATDVNTA

-167 PTAFVNGLQVPNT
+167 PTAYVNGLQVPNT
-180 LNLSSWRVDPYM
+180 LNLASWRVDPYM

-215 IDVQT
+215 VDVKT
-220 KTADGERVREAGVQF
+220 KLADGERVREAGVEI
-235 GNYARKQLMIDVGDK
+235 GNYARKQFMIDVGDK
-250 LDADGKYAYRFVGV
+250 LDPDGKYAYRFVGV
-264 ARDGNAL
+264 ARDGNAV

-284 SFRWRPDADTSL
+284 SFRWRPNADTSL

-307 DISSNFLPAQ
+307 DISSNFLPAA

-325 GQLDKDVY
+325 GQITKDIY
-333 GGDPNFNYYR
+333 EGDGNFNYYR

-352 FERNLNSMWTF
+352 FEHNLNSMWTF
-363 RQNVRW
+363 RQNTRW

-376 GSVFGAGFA
+376 GSVWGAGFA
-385 DGSLTDINR
+385 DETLTEINR
-394 WAGVFQTNYSRF
+394 WAGVFQMNYSRF
-406 DIDNNLQGRFGT
+406 DIDNNLEGRFAT
-418 GPFEHTL
+418 GPLQHTL

-457 VTLSV
+457 VTTAV
-462 FSPPNTTY
+462 FSDPDTTY

-496 TLGGREDWVNQR
+496 TLGGREDWVNMR
-508 MDDRAGGTQSKADVT
+508 MDDRAAGTQSKADVS

-532 YQGDYGLSPYVSYA
+532 YQAGYGLSPYISYS
-546 TSFNPLIGVNLYG
+546 TSFNPIIGVSLLDG
-559 GGLPQPTRGKQIEA
+559 GVPKPTRGRQIEA

-586 SAAIYQINQ
+586 NAAIYQINQ
-595 TNVLTPTPTNLD
+595 TNGITPALPTQD
-607 PAGTTSIQTGEV
+607 PSGTKSVQTGEV
-619 RSRGIELNATGK
+619 RARGIELSATGK
-631 LTRNLSLIASY
+631 VTPNLSLIASY
-642 VYQDVKN
+642 AYQDVKV
-649 VQANDASLNNWPVD
+649 VQANDATLNNWPVD

-698 AAGAADNSLTV
+698 SAGAADNSLTV
-709 ASYTL
+709 SSYTL
-714 YDAGVHYDTRNW
+714 IDAAVHYDVRNW
-726 RFAVNGTNLFNRH
+726 RFAVNATNLFNRH

-744 QSTSVCI
+744 QSTSVCM
-751 FGTDRTV
+751 FGNDRTV

>member
-1 MNKREQS
+1 MD
-8 NMEWATGTRLRAIA
+8 WATGTRLRAIA

-27 AFGMAAGHAFAQTP
+27 AFGAAAAGQAFAQTAP
-41 AAAGA
+41 AANA
-46 QNGVQDGGSAATP
+46 Q
-59 AAAPKG
+59 AAAPN
-65 TAVGTAV
+65 
-72 GTAAGSAAGTL
+72 AASAGTL
-83 PAITVKASAAG
+83 PAITVNAASEG

-108 TKTDTA
+108 TKTDTPIE
-114 LDEIPQT
+114 EIPQT

-128 QIEMTGATDVNAA
+128 QIEMTGATDVNTA

-167 PTAFVNGLQVPNT
+167 PTAYVNGLQVPNT

-215 IDVQT
+215 VDVKT
-220 KTADGERVREAGVQF
+220 KLADGERVREAGVEI
-235 GNYARKQLMIDVGDK
+235 GNYARKQFMIDVGDK
-250 LDADGKYAYRFVGV
+250 LDPDGKYAYRFVGV
-264 ARDGNAL
+264 ARDGNAV

-284 SFRWRPDADTSL
+284 SFRWRPNADTSL

-307 DISSNFLPAQ
+307 DISSNFLPAA

-325 GQLDKDVY
+325 GQITKDIY
-333 GGDPNFNYYR
+333 EGDGNFNYYR

-352 FERNLNSMWTF
+352 FEHNLNSMWTF
-363 RQNVRW
+363 RQNTRW

-376 GSVFGAGFA
+376 ASVFANGFVGEDMA
-385 DGSLTDINR
+385 DVSR
-394 WAGVFQTNYSRF
+394 WAGLFQMNYSRF
-406 DIDNNLQGRFGT
+406 DIDNNLEGRFGT

-425 LLGFQY
+425 LLGFHY

-442 AAAPTLNLYNPVYTP
+442 AAAPALNLYNPVYVP
-457 VTLSV
+457 VTMGV
-462 FSPPNTTY
+462 FSDPDATS

-496 TLGGREDWVNQR
+496 TLGGREDWVNMR
-508 MDDRAGGTQSKADVT
+508 MDDRAAGTQSKADVS

-532 YQGDYGLSPYVSYA
+532 YQAGYGLSPYISYS
-546 TSFNPLIGVNLYG
+546 TSFNPIIGVSLLDG
-559 GGLPQPTRGKQIEA
+559 GVPKPTRGRQIEA

-586 SAAIYQINQ
+586 NAAIYQINQ
-595 TNVLTPTPTNLD
+595 TNGVTPALPTQD
-607 PAGTTSIQTGEV
+607 PGGTKSVQTGEV
-619 RSRGIELNATGK
+619 RARGIELSATGK
-631 LTRNLSLIASY
+631 VTPNLSLIASY
-642 VYQDVKN
+642 AYQDVKV
-649 VQANDASLNNWPVD
+649 VQANDATLNNWPVD

-698 AAGAADNSLTV
+698 SAGAADNSLTV
-709 ASYTL
+709 SSYTL
-714 YDAGVHYDTRNW
+714 IDAAVHYDVRNW
-726 RFAVNGTNLFNRH
+726 RFAVNATNLFNRH

-744 QSTSVCI
+744 QSTSVCM
-751 FGTDRTV
+751 FGNGRTV

>member
-1 MNKREQS
+1 MD
-8 NMEWATGTRLRAIA
+8 WATGTRLRAIA

-27 AFGMAAGHAFAQTP
+27 AFGAAAGQAFAQTAP
-41 AAAGA
+41 AANAGTAASANGA
-46 QNGVQDGGSAATP
+46 QNAA
-59 AAAPKG
+59 
-65 TAVGTAV
+65 
-72 GTAAGSAAGTL
+72 AAGTL
-83 PAITVKASAAG
+83 PAITVNAASEG

-108 TKTDTA
+108 TKTDTPIE
-114 LDEIPQT
+114 EIPQT

-128 QIEMTGATDVNAA
+128 QIEMTGATDVNTA

-167 PTAFVNGLQVPNT
+167 PTAYVNGLQVPNT
-180 LNLSSWRVDPYM
+180 LNLASWRVDPYM

-215 IDVQT
+215 VDVKT
-220 KTADGERVREAGVQF
+220 KLADGERVREAGVEI
-235 GNYARKQLMIDVGDK
+235 GNYARKQFMIDVGDK
-250 LDADGKYAYRFVGV
+250 LDPDGKYAYRFVGV
-264 ARDGNAL
+264 ARDGNAV

-284 SFRWRPDADTSL
+284 SFRWRPNADTSL

-307 DISSNFLPAQ
+307 DISSNFLPAA

-325 GQLDKDVY
+325 GQITKDIY
-333 GGDPNFNYYR
+333 EGDGNFNYYR

-352 FERNLNSMWTF
+352 LEHNLNSMWTF
-363 RQNVRW
+363 RQNTRW

-376 GSVFGAGFA
+376 GSVWGAGFA
-385 DGSLTDINR
+385 DETLTEVNR
-394 WAGVFQTNYSRF
+394 WAGVFQMNYSRF
-406 DIDNNLQGRFGT
+406 DIDNNLEGRFAT
-418 GPFEHTL
+418 GPLQHTL

-442 AAAPTLNLYNPVYTP
+442 AAAPKLNLYNPVYTP
-457 VTLSV
+457 VTTAV
-462 FSPPNTTY
+462 FSNPDTTY

-496 TLGGREDWVNQR
+496 TLGGREDWVNMR
-508 MDDRAGGTQSKADVT
+508 MDDRAAGTQSKADVS

-532 YQGDYGLSPYVSYA
+532 YQAGYGLSPYISYS
-546 TSFNPLIGVNLYG
+546 TSFNPIIGVSLLDG
-559 GGLPQPTRGKQIEA
+559 GVPKPTRGRQIEA

-586 SAAIYQINQ
+586 NAAIYQINQ
-595 TNVLTPTPTNLD
+595 TNGVTPALPTQD
-607 PAGTTSIQTGEV
+607 PSGTKSVQTGEV
-619 RSRGIELNATGK
+619 RARGIELSATGK
-631 LTRNLSLIASY
+631 VTPNLSLIASY
-642 VYQDVKN
+642 AYQDVKV
-649 VQANDASLNNWPVD
+649 VQANDPTLNNWPVD

-698 AAGAADNSLTV
+698 SAGAADNSLTV
-709 ASYTL
+709 SSYTL
-714 YDAGVHYDTRNW
+714 IDAAVHYDVRNW
-726 RFAVNGTNLFNRH
+726 RFAVNATNLFNRH

-751 FGTDRTV
+751 FGNDRTV